1 MADTIILK
9 IDLQNEAQVIEGLK
23 NIDKLADKLR
33 STPIK
38 LKLDGVTK
46 EALAFAK
53 AQEQAAKAQAQV
65 AKAQAQ
71 AAKAQAQEAKAQAQA
86 AAATQK
92 TKAQEAQLAAA
103 REKTSAATQNRMRA
117 EAQLAVQME
126 KTATAEEAARKANI
140 ELSTQIEKTNTV
152 KAQQA
157 LEDKKLATE
166 QARLATQQEKTATAA
181 EAQATAQARL
191 AAQQEKTATATENQ
205 ATAQEE
211 SNQSMGK
218 GAKSASLLGDSLG
231 RIIAKVA
238 AWQAINAAVASVKR
252 SFTEA
257 LETMKAVD
265 TELTTIQK
273 VTDMSDASLKKLG
286 DTAYSTASKYGV
298 AADEYLQNIAT
309 FSKAGY
315 GDLAEGLGE
324 LAIKTQLVGDVNA
337 ETASKFLLS
346 TDAAYKYNGSVEA
359 LSAVLDKAN
368 AVENNYATSIEKIA
382 EGMPIVASVAEMANI
397 SVEETI
403 AALGTIT
410 AKTQESGT
418 SAARAFRALILNIIG
433 DTETEIEDGV
443 TWSADEIESLNDV
456 LWTYSRSAM
465 EAAQA
470 TGEIVNPMVAIAGLS
485 QAMEDGLLTEAKL
498 AEIAT
503 SLGGKLRTNQLVAL
517 IENYGTVVDMLGTME
532 TAAGSA
538 DKEVETML
546 GSWEKKTQVL
556 KNTWTETVASYLDTD
571 TIKGALDGLTTVV
584 DGLDSGFGKTAVSA
598 TAFASGG
605 MLAASAATSI
615 AGSIA
620 KAAAAAGG
628 LNAALLGSPLFWG
641 AAAGLAIYAIVEAV
655 DALTVSYEE
664 AAEAAEALNQ
674 EYETKYG
681 AGSRLDELKNKVE
694 ALTAAERVE
703 KEVLE
708 AQKRAL
714 EEKIALQEKAAF
726 QKWEEA
732 YGQDAYIKTDIAS
745 GTYSSADEY
754 RLVEIAEKLK
764 EANEGL
770 FETQDFDAYL
780 SGLDDITSS
789 YEEIYSKLT
798 EFKEQ
803 GQDLSDAEL
812 RFMEL
817 YEQNAETANQ
827 FASRTIDAASAVGM
841 AAYNAAIAAG
851 ASAEE
856 AITASNEAIAEYL
869 NTLRDV
875 PDETDTKVEVDTLE
889 SEEHLKIV
897 QSMLESIDGTVVQAK
912 VEVTENLPDIN
923 AFGGFD
929 REAKG
934 TDNAPG
940 GPTLVNEKGPELIS
954 THGIAYIA
962 GGGQPTVTNL
972 PKGATVLT
980 AEETKKAVGGL
991 NSVTP
996 VRAFEEG
1003 TGGLTGSEYLEAL
1016 RRQKEADLSEIERDA
1031 QNYVKSTVSQNN
1043 SAFAMTPEEVA
1054 RHSASQ
1060 IFTETNAPAS
1070 KPSGGAGKGTYSA
1083 APDFKALEDEL
1094 DDILSN
1100 LEAQAELADNQG
1112 QHSKEGDLYGQ
1123 AREKIQELLDKYRA
1137 AGYSETSDE
1146 VLELQNMLYDY
1157 AEQQEEA
1164 YRHTW
1169 DELEDGL
1176 DAALDNINAQ
1186 IEKAENENDIER
1198 QMALYGQA
1206 QEKIGKLLNQYLEA
1220 GFAPTSDEVLRLA
1233 NLGYDYAGKQTKLT
1247 ESLLDDLID
1256 ALNGLNDTTDRAK
1269 SLEEKQLAVEEA
1281 QKAYDAAQNQRTVR
1295 IFNPI
1300 TGQWEWV
1307 SKASDVLSAQKSL
1320 ESAQDTLREEQFS
1333 QAVDRLKRGELKLED
1348 LLLDEAVSSQFSAAS
1363 DAEKQNFLSA
1373 LGAYSGGVSYG
1384 ASTAYNNTTNSQTDS
1399 HDIVYNFNGVTIGK
1413 DTAEGMTLAKLASE
1427 LRILNL
1433 T

>member
-9 IDLQNEAQVIEGLK
+9 VDLQNEAQVIAGLQ

-53 AQEQAAKAQAQV
+53 AQAQAAKAQEQAAKAQAQ
-65 AKAQAQ
+65 AT
-71 AAKAQAQEAKAQAQA
+71 KAQAQA

-92 TKAQEAQLAAA
+92 TKAQEAQLAAT

-117 EAQLAVQME
+117 EAQLAAQME

-140 ELSTQIEKTNTV
+140 ALSTQIEKTNTV

-166 QARLATQQEKTATAA
+166 QARLAAQQERTATAA
-181 EAQATAQARL
+181 ET
-191 AAQQEKTATATENQ
+191 Q
-205 ATAQEE
+205 ATAQEKT
-211 SNQSMGK
+211 NQAMDK
-218 GAKSASLLGDSLG
+218 GSKSAGLLGDSLG

-238 AWQAINAAVASVKR
+238 AWQAINAAVAAVKR

-298 AADEYLQNIAT
+298 AADEYLQNVGT

-315 GDLAEGLGE
+315 QELAQGLGE

-498 AEIAT
+498 AEIAS

-517 IENYGTVVDMLGTME
+517 IEGWDTVIAMLGTME

-538 DKEVETML
+538 DKEVKTML

-556 KNTWTETVASYLDTD
+556 KNTWTELIANVADTD
-571 TIKGALDGLTTVV
+571 MIKDALDGITGILSSVNAL
-584 DGLDSGFGKTAVSA
+584 LDSGTEKAQKYADTLQSAYDKDFGEGSRYDELISKQEK
-598 TAFASGG
+598 
-605 MLAASAATSI
+605 LNELEEYELYLREQRKQKLEEEQAATRDAEYEAWQREHGTKKVAIDGRNGYATGRYQDEEDLYQFSRTLRI
-615 AGSIA
+615 LNEDFENGTLSVEEYQNGIGSLADTYSDTIGTLKEYKEEGRELSESQLTLIDSFDMLVNAGMTA
-620 KAAAAAGG
+620 ENFVAQY
-628 LNAALLGSPLFWG
+628 
-641 AAAGLAIYAIVEAV
+641 GLA
-655 DALTVSYEE
+655 
-664 AAEAAEALNQ
+664 
-674 EYETKYG
+674 
-681 AGSRLDELKNKVE
+681 
-694 ALTAAERVE
+694 
-703 KEVLE
+703 
-708 AQKRAL
+708 
-714 EEKIALQEKAAF
+714 
-726 QKWEEA
+726 
-732 YGQDAYIKTDIAS
+732 
-745 GTYSSADEY
+745 
-754 RLVEIAEKLK
+754 
-764 EANEGL
+764 
-770 FETQDFDAYL
+770 
-780 SGLDDITSS
+780 
-789 YEEIYSKLT
+789 
-798 EFKEQ
+798 
-803 GQDLSDAEL
+803 
-812 RFMEL
+812 
-817 YEQNAETANQ
+817 
-827 FASRTIDAASAVGM
+827 M
-841 AAYNAAIAAG
+841 AAYFQAAG
-851 ASAEE
+851 YSAEE
-856 AITASNEAIAEYL
+856 SAQMATQSMAAFSEQLE
-869 NTLRDV
+869 NT
-875 PDETDTKVEVDTLE
+875 PDNKEVSVDTNA
-889 SEEHLKIV
+889 EEAKEEVNKFIETLGKIPKV
-897 QSMLESIDGTVVQAK
+897 ISILVDFAK
-912 VEVTENLPDIN
+912 GSYDIFSGN
-923 AFGGFD
+923 FD
-929 REAKG
+929 KEAKG
-934 TDNAPG
+934 TDSAPG

-954 THGIAYIA
+954 ANGLAYIA
-962 GGGQPTVTNL
+962 GGGQPTITNL

-991 NSVTP
+991 GSVGPIRAYKDGTNSSSNSIFS
-996 VRAFEEG
+996 RAFEIFQQRIN
-1003 TGGLTGSEYLEAL
+1003 S
-1016 RRQKEADLSEIERDA
+1016 
-1031 QNYVKSTVSQNN
+1031 SQNN
-1043 SAFAMTPEEVA
+1043 SASAMTPEEVA

-1060 IFTETNAPAS
+1060 IFTEIKAPAS
-1070 KPSGGAGKGTYSA
+1070 KPSGGGTGKGTYSA

-1094 DDILSN
+1094 DNILSN

-1112 QHSKEGDLYGQ
+1112 LHSKEGDLYGQ

-1206 QEKIGKLLNQYLEA
+1206 QEKIGELLNRYLEA
-1220 GFAPTSDEVLRLA
+1220 GFDPNSDEILRLA

-1281 QKAYDAAQNQRTVR
+1281 QKAYEAAQNQRTVR
-1295 IFNPI
+1295 IFNPV

-1307 SKASDVLSAQKSL
+1307 AKASDVLSAQKNL
-1320 ESAQDTLREEQFS
+1320 ESAQDALQEEQFS
-1333 QAVDRLKRGELKLED
+1333 QAVDRLKRGELKLDDFILSEP
-1348 LLLDEAVSSQFSAAS
+1348 VSSQFSAAS

-1373 LGAYSGGVSYG
+1373 LGAYSGGVNYG

-1399 HDIVYNFNGVTIGK
+1399 HDTNYYFNGVTIGK
-1413 DTAEGMTLAKLASE
+1413 TEAEGMTLAQLAAE
-1427 LRILNL
+1427 LRILKL

>member
-9 IDLQNEAQVIEGLK
+9 IDLQNEAQVIAGLQ

-33 STPIK
+33 SNP
-38 LKLDGVTK
+38 VTIRVDTS
-46 EALAFAK
+46 ALNAMGQMGSQTQKAADAAEEFTTQQNKAADAAAK
-53 AQEQAAKAQAQV
+53 QKQEQDKSNKSMKDGA
-65 AKAQAQ
+65 
-71 AAKAQAQEAKAQAQA
+71 E
-86 AAATQK
+86 
-92 TKAQEAQLAAA
+92 
-103 REKTSAATQNRMRA
+103 SA
-117 EAQLAVQME
+117 
-126 KTATAEEAARKANI
+126 
-140 ELSTQIEKTNTV
+140 
-152 KAQQA
+152 
-157 LEDKKLATE
+157 
-166 QARLATQQEKTATAA
+166 
-181 EAQATAQARL
+181 
-191 AAQQEKTATATENQ
+191 
-205 ATAQEE
+205 
-211 SNQSMGK
+211 G
-218 GAKSASLLGDSLG
+218 LLGDRLD

-238 AWQAINAAVASVKR
+238 AWQVINAGVAAVKR

-257 LETMKAVD
+257 LGTMKAVD

-273 VTDMSDASLKKLG
+273 VTDMSDASLRKLG

-315 GDLAEGLGE
+315 QELAQGLGE

-498 AEIAT
+498 AEIAS

-517 IENYGTVVDMLGTME
+517 IEGWDTVIAMLGTME

-546 GSWEKKTQVL
+546 GSWEKKSQVL

-571 TIKGALDGLTTVV
+571 AIKGALDGLTTVV
-584 DGLDSGFGKTAVSA
+584 DALDSGFGKVAVSA
-598 TAFASGG
+598 VAFASGG
-605 MLAASAATSI
+605 MLVASAVKGIT
-615 AGSIA
+615 GSII

-628 LNAALLGSPLFWG
+628 LNAALLSSPLFWG
-641 AAAGLAIYAIVEAV
+641 AAAGLAIYAIVKAV

-694 ALTAAERVE
+694 ALTAAEKVE
-703 KEVLE
+703 LDVLE
-708 AQKRAL
+708 AQARAL
-714 EEKIALQEKAAF
+714 KEKAALQEKEAF
-726 QKWEEA
+726 EKWEKA
-732 YGQDAYIKTDIAS
+732 YGQGARVKTDIAS

-789 YEEIYSKLT
+789 YEDIYNKLT

-827 FASRTIDAASAVGM
+827 LASHTIDYFTAVGQV
-841 AAYNAAIAAG
+841 AYNATIAAG
-851 ASAEE
+851 GSTEE
-856 AITASNEAIAEYL
+856 ALAAADEAIDQYAQSIDTIPE
-869 NTLRDV
+869 
-875 PDETDTKVEVDTLE
+875 ETDTKVKVDTLE

-897 QSMLESIDGTVVQAK
+897 QSMLDQIDGTVVQAK
-912 VEVTENLPDIN
+912 VEVANNLPDIS
-923 AFGGFD
+923 AFGGGF
-929 REAKG
+929 ASG
-934 TDNAPG
+934 TKSAPG
-940 GPTLVNEKGPELIS
+940 GPALVNEKGPELIS
-954 THGIAYIA
+954 ARGLAYIA
-962 GGGQPTVTNL
+962 GGGQPTITNL

-991 NSVTP
+991 GSVGPIKAYKDGTDSVSAAVEAAKAALRQNNTSSP
-996 VRAFEEG
+996 SKSVWSPTSQKGTATGKGKYIYCARCGRPNLATAKICPYCG
-1003 TGGLTGSEYLEAL
+1003 ADPRTGGKP
-1016 RRQKEADLSEIERDA
+1016 Q
-1031 QNYVKSTVSQNN
+1031 STST
-1043 SAFAMTPEEVA
+1043 SG
-1054 RHSASQ
+1054 AS
-1060 IFTETNAPAS
+1060 N
-1070 KPSGGAGKGTYSA
+1070 GGAA
-1083 APDFKALEDEL
+1083 AGQEFKALEDEL
-1094 DDILSN
+1094 DGILSN

-1112 QHSKEGDLYGQ
+1112 LHSKEGDLYGQ

-1146 VLELQNMLYDY
+1146 VLKLQNMLYDY

-1164 YRHTW
+1164 YRHSW

-1206 QEKIGKLLNQYLEA
+1206 QEKIGELLNQYLEA
-1220 GFAPTSDEVLRLA
+1220 GYDPNSDEVLRLA

-1256 ALNGLNDTTDRAK
+1256 ALNGLKDTTDRAK

-1281 QKAYDAAQNQRTVR
+1281 QKAYEAAQNQRTVR
-1295 IFNPI
+1295 IFNPV

-1307 SKASDVLSAQKSL
+1307 AKASDVLSAQKNL
-1320 ESAQDTLREEQFS
+1320 ESAQDALREEQFS

-1384 ASTAYNNTTNSQTDS
+1384 ASTAYNTTNSQTDS
-1399 HDIVYNFNGVTIGK
+1399 HDIVYNFNGFTIGK
-1413 DTAEGMTLAKLASE
+1413 TEAEGMTLAQLAAE
-1427 LRILNL
+1427 LRFLKL

>member
-9 IDLQNEAQVIEGLK
+9 IDLQNEAQVIAGLQ

-53 AQEQAAKAQAQV
+53 AQEQAAKAQAQ
-65 AKAQAQ
+65 
-71 AAKAQAQEAKAQAQA
+71 AAKAHAQDAKAQAQA

-103 REKTSAATQNRMRA
+103 REKTKAATQNRIRA
-117 EAQLAVQME
+117 EAQLAMQME

-140 ELSTQIEKTNTV
+140 ALSTQIEKTNTV

-166 QARLATQQEKTATAA
+166 QARLATQQERTATAA
-181 EAQATAQARL
+181 ET
-191 AAQQEKTATATENQ
+191 Q
-205 ATAQEE
+205 ATAQEK
-211 SNQSMGK
+211 SNQAMDK
-218 GAKSASLLGDSLG
+218 GSKSAGLLGDRLD

-238 AWQAINAAVASVKR
+238 AWQVINAGVAAVKR

-257 LETMKAVD
+257 LGTMKAVD

-298 AADEYLQNIAT
+298 AADEYLQNVGT

-315 GDLAEGLGE
+315 KELAQGLGE

-397 SVEETI
+397 TAEETI

-433 DTETEIEDGV
+433 DTKTEIEDGV
-443 TWSADEIESLNDV
+443 TWSAGEIESLNDV

-470 TGEIVNPMVAIAGLS
+470 SGKIVNPMVAIAGLS
-485 QAMEDGLLTEAKL
+485 QAMKDGLLTEAKL
-498 AEIAT
+498 AEIAS

-517 IENYGTVVDMLGTME
+517 IEGWDTVIAMLDTMK

-556 KNTWTETVASYLDTD
+556 ENTWTETVASYLDTD
-571 TIKGALDGLTTVV
+571 AIKGALDGLTTVV
-584 DGLDSGFGKTAVSA
+584 DALDSGFGKTAVSA

-641 AAAGLAIYAIVEAV
+641 AAAGLAIYTIVEAV

-714 EEKIALQEKAAF
+714 EEKIALQEKEAF

-745 GTYSSADEY
+745 GTYSSVDEY

-789 YEEIYSKLT
+789 YEDIYNKLT

-812 RFMEL
+812 RFVEL

-856 AITASNEAIAEYL
+856 AITASNEAITEYL

-1016 RRQKEADLSEIERDA
+1016 RRQKEADLSEIERNA

-1070 KPSGGAGKGTYSA
+1070 KPSGGGSGKGTYSA

-1100 LEAQAELADNQG
+1100 LEAQAELADNQDL
-1112 QHSKEGDLYGQ
+1112 HSKEGDLYGQ

-1146 VLELQNMLYDY
+1146 VLKLQNMLYDY
-1157 AEQQEEA
+1157 AEQQEES

-1186 IEKAENENDIER
+1186 IEKAENENDIDR

-1206 QEKIGKLLNQYLEA
+1206 QEKIGELLNQYLEA

-1348 LLLDEAVSSQFSAAS
+1348 LLLDEAVSSRFSAAS

-1373 LGAYSGGVSYG
+1373 LGAYSGGVNYG
-1384 ASTAYNNTTNSQTDS
+1384 ASTAYNTTNSQTDS
-1399 HDIVYNFNGVTIGK
+1399 HDIVYNFNGFTIGK
-1413 DTAEGMTLAKLASE
+1413 AEAEGMTLAQLAAE
-1427 LRILNL
+1427 LRFLKL

>member
-9 IDLQNEAQVIEGLK
+9 IDLQNEAQVIAGLQ

-33 STPIK
+33 SNP
-38 LKLDGVTK
+38 VTIRVYTSALNTMGQMGSQTRK
-46 EALAFAK
+46 TAEATEELVAQQSK
-53 AQEQAAKAQAQV
+53 VTSTTTKQTEAQEK
-65 AKAQAQ
+65 
-71 AAKAQAQEAKAQAQA
+71 
-86 AAATQK
+86 
-92 TKAQEAQLAAA
+92 
-103 REKTSAATQNRMRA
+103 
-117 EAQLAVQME
+117 
-126 KTATAEEAARKANI
+126 
-140 ELSTQIEKTNTV
+140 
-152 KAQQA
+152 
-157 LEDKKLATE
+157 
-166 QARLATQQEKTATAA
+166 
-181 EAQATAQARL
+181 
-191 AAQQEKTATATENQ
+191 
-205 ATAQEE
+205 
-211 SNQSMGK
+211 SNKSMK
-218 GAKSASLLGDSLG
+218 DGAKSAGMLGDRLD

-238 AWQAINAAVASVKR
+238 AWQVINAGVAAVKR

-346 TDAAYKYNGSVEA
+346 MDAAYKYNGSVEA

-382 EGMPIVASVAEMANI
+382 EGTPIVASVAEMANI
-397 SVEETI
+397 TAEETI

-498 AEIAT
+498 AEIAS

-517 IENYGTVVDMLGTME
+517 IEGWDTVIAMLGTME

-556 KNTWTETVASYLDTD
+556 ENTWTELIANVVDTD
-571 TIKGALDGLTTVV
+571 LIKGALDGVTGILSSINGLFDSSTEKAREYADALKSSYDEQFGSGSEYDQLINKAGELTAIEERRLEILKQQRAERERELQAAADAEYKAWQGDFGTGKRNWRNGGITQDKV
-584 DGLDSGFGKTAVSA
+584 DLYEFRNALREVNDARAELEMGLPEYQEAIGSLVAEYGDLVTQLEAYKEEGRDLSQEQLTLIDSFNALTEASINGGDELTGYIFAVASYYLAMGMSMEEAVS
-598 TAFASGG
+598 
-605 MLAASAATSI
+605 AASAAVESFD
-615 AGSIA
+615 S
-620 KAAAAAGG
+620 KAV
-628 LNAALLGSPLFWG
+628 SVPEE
-641 AAAGLAIYAIVEAV
+641 VET
-655 DALTVSYEE
+655 TV
-664 AAEAAEALNQ
+664 
-674 EYETKYG
+674 
-681 AGSRLDELKNKVE
+681 V
-694 ALTAAERVE
+694 
-703 KEVLE
+703 
-708 AQKRAL
+708 
-714 EEKIALQEKAAF
+714 
-726 QKWEEA
+726 
-732 YGQDAYIKTDIAS
+732 
-745 GTYSSADEY
+745 
-754 RLVEIAEKLK
+754 
-764 EANEGL
+764 ANTG
-770 FETQDFDAYL
+770 
-780 SGLDDITSS
+780 
-789 YEEIYSKLT
+789 
-798 EFKEQ
+798 
-803 GQDLSDAEL
+803 
-812 RFMEL
+812 
-817 YEQNAETANQ
+817 
-827 FASRTIDAASAVGM
+827 
-841 AAYNAAIAAG
+841 
-851 ASAEE
+851 
-856 AITASNEAIAEYL
+856 
-869 NTLRDV
+869 
-875 PDETDTKVEVDTLE
+875 E
-889 SEEHLKIV
+889 SEEHLQYV
-897 QSMLESIDGTVVQAK
+897 QELLDSIDERTVQAK
-912 VEVTENLPDIN
+912 VKVVEDLPDIS
-923 AFGGFD
+923 AFGGGF
-929 REAKG
+929 ASG
-934 TDNAPG
+934 TKSAPG
-940 GPTLVNEKGPELIS
+940 GPALVNEKGPELIS
-954 THGIAYIA
+954 ARGLAYIA
-962 GGGQPTVTNL
+962 GGGRPTITNL

-980 AEETKKAVGGL
+980 AEETRKAVGGL
-991 NSVTP
+991 NSIRPIRAYADGTDSVSDAVEAAKAALRNYISSSPSKSVWPPTSQKGTATGKGKYIYCARCGRP
-996 VRAFEEG
+996 VLATTKICPYCGADPR
-1003 TGGLTGSEYLEAL
+1003 TGGKP
-1016 RRQKEADLSEIERDA
+1016 Q
-1031 QNYVKSTVSQNN
+1031 ST
-1043 SAFAMTPEEVA
+1043 SAAGA
-1054 RHSASQ
+1054 
-1060 IFTETNAPAS
+1060 TN
-1070 KPSGGAGKGTYSA
+1070 GGAA
-1083 APDFKALEDEL
+1083 AGQEFKALEDEL

-1112 QHSKEGDLYGQ
+1112 LHSKEGDLYGQ

-1206 QEKIGKLLNQYLEA
+1206 QEKIGELLNQYLEA
-1220 GFAPTSDEVLRLA
+1220 GFDPNSDEVLRLA

-1256 ALNGLNDTTDRAK
+1256 ALNGLKDTTDRAK

-1281 QKAYDAAQNQRTVR
+1281 QKAYDAVQNQRTVR
-1295 IFNPI
+1295 IFNPV

-1307 SKASDVLSAQKSL
+1307 AKASDVLSAQKNL
-1320 ESAQDTLREEQFS
+1320 ESAQDALREEQFS
-1333 QAVDRLKRGELKLED
+1333 QAVDRLKRGELKLEE

-1373 LGAYSGGVSYG
+1373 LGAYSGGVNYG

-1399 HDIVYNFNGVTIGK
+1399 HDIVYNFNGFTIGK
-1413 DTAEGMTLAKLASE
+1413 TEAEGMTLAQLVSE
-1427 LRILNL
+1427 LRFLKL

>member
-9 IDLQNEAQVIEGLK
+9 IDLQNEAQVIAGLQ

-33 STPIK
+33 SNP
-38 LKLDGVTK
+38 VTIRVDTS
-46 EALAFAK
+46 ALNTMG
-53 AQEQAAKAQAQV
+53 QMGSQ
-65 AKAQAQ
+65 
-71 AAKAQAQEAKAQAQA
+71 
-86 AAATQK
+86 TQK
-92 TKAQEAQLAAA
+92 AADAAEKLALQQS
-103 REKTSAATQNRMRA
+103 KTT
-117 EAQLAVQME
+117 V
-126 KTATAEEAARKANI
+126 TAEK
-140 ELSTQIEKTNTV
+140 Q
-152 KAQQA
+152 
-157 LEDKKLATE
+157 
-166 QARLATQQEKTATAA
+166 TAA
-181 EAQATAQARL
+181 QDKSN
-191 AAQQEKTATATENQ
+191 KT
-205 ATAQEE
+205 
-211 SNQSMGK
+211 MK
-218 GAKSASLLGDSLG
+218 DGAKSAGLLGDRLD

-238 AWQAINAAVASVKR
+238 AWQVINAGVAAVKR

-257 LETMKAVD
+257 LGTMKDVD

-273 VTDMSDASLKKLG
+273 VTDMSDAALKKLG

-298 AADEYLQNIAT
+298 AADEYLQNVGT

-315 GDLAEGLGE
+315 KELAQGLGE

-433 DTETEIEDGV
+433 DTETEIEEGV

-470 TGEIVNPMVAIAGLS
+470 SGEIVNPMEAIAGLS
-485 QAMEDGLLTEAKL
+485 QAMKDGLLTEAKL
-498 AEIAT
+498 AEIAS

-517 IENYGTVVDMLGTME
+517 IEGWDTFIAMLGTME
-532 TAAGSA
+532 NAAGSA

-546 GSWEKKTQVL
+546 GAWEKKTKVL
-556 KNTWTETVASYLDTD
+556 KNTWTELIANVVDTD
-571 TIKGALDGLTTVV
+571 LVKGALDGVTGILSGIN
-584 DGLDSGFGKTAVSA
+584 GLFDSSTEKAREYSQTLQDTYSKDFGEGSRYDELISKQEK
-598 TAFASGG
+598 
-605 MLAASAATSI
+605 LNELEEYELYLWEQRKKKIEEEQAATRDAEYDAWQREHGTKKVAIDGRNGYATGRYQDEEDLYQFSRTLRI
-615 AGSIA
+615 LNEDFENGTLSVEEYQNGIGSLADTYSDTIGTLKEYKEEGRELSESQLTLIDSFDMLVNAGITA
-620 KAAAAAGG
+620 ENFVAQY
-628 LNAALLGSPLFWG
+628 
-641 AAAGLAIYAIVEAV
+641 GLA
-655 DALTVSYEE
+655 
-664 AAEAAEALNQ
+664 
-674 EYETKYG
+674 
-681 AGSRLDELKNKVE
+681 
-694 ALTAAERVE
+694 
-703 KEVLE
+703 
-708 AQKRAL
+708 
-714 EEKIALQEKAAF
+714 
-726 QKWEEA
+726 
-732 YGQDAYIKTDIAS
+732 
-745 GTYSSADEY
+745 
-754 RLVEIAEKLK
+754 
-764 EANEGL
+764 
-770 FETQDFDAYL
+770 
-780 SGLDDITSS
+780 
-789 YEEIYSKLT
+789 
-798 EFKEQ
+798 
-803 GQDLSDAEL
+803 
-812 RFMEL
+812 
-817 YEQNAETANQ
+817 
-827 FASRTIDAASAVGM
+827 M
-841 AAYNAAIAAG
+841 AAYFQAAG
-851 ASAEE
+851 YSAEE
-856 AITASNEAIAEYL
+856 SAQMATQSMAAFSEQIE
-869 NTLRDV
+869 NT
-875 PDETDTKVEVDTLE
+875 PDNKEVSVDTNA
-889 SEEHLKIV
+889 EEAKEEVNKFIETLGKIPKV
-897 QSMLESIDGTVVQAK
+897 ISILVDFVKGSY
-912 VEVTENLPDIN
+912 DIFSGN
-923 AFGGFD
+923 FD
-929 REAKG
+929 KEAKG
-934 TDNAPG
+934 TDSAPG

-954 THGIAYIA
+954 ANGLAYIA
-962 GGGQPTVTNL
+962 GGGQPTITNL

-980 AEETKKAVGGL
+980 AEETRKAVGGL
-991 NSVTP
+991 GSVGPIRAYKDGTNSSSNSIFS
-996 VRAFEEG
+996 RAFEIF
-1003 TGGLTGSEYLEAL
+1003 
-1016 RRQKEADLSEIERDA
+1016 RQRINSP
-1031 QNYVKSTVSQNN
+1031 QNN
-1043 SAFAMTPEEVA
+1043 SASAMTPEEVA

-1060 IFTETNAPAS
+1060 IFTGTKAPAS
-1070 KPSGGAGKGTYSA
+1070 KSSGGARKGTYSA

-1094 DDILSN
+1094 DSVLSN

-1206 QEKIGKLLNQYLEA
+1206 QEKIGELLNQYLEA
-1220 GFAPTSDEVLRLA
+1220 GFDPNSDEVLRLA

-1281 QKAYDAAQNQRTVR
+1281 QKAYEAAQNQRTVR
-1295 IFNPI
+1295 IFNPV

-1307 SKASDVLSAQKSL
+1307 ANASDVLSAQKNL
-1320 ESAQDTLREEQFS
+1320 ESAQDALREEQFS
-1333 QAVDRLKRGELKLED
+1333 QAVDRVKRGELKLED
-1348 LLLDEAVSSQFSAAS
+1348 LLLDEAVSSRFSAAS

-1373 LGAYSGGVSYG
+1373 LGAYSGGVNYG

-1399 HDIVYNFNGVTIGK
+1399 HDTNYYFNGVSIGK
-1413 DTAEGMTLAKLASE
+1413 TEAEGMTLAQLAAE
-1427 LRILNL
+1427 LRFLKL

>member
-9 IDLQNEAQVIEGLK
+9 IDLQNEAQVIAGLQ

-33 STPIK
+33 GNPVIIK
-38 LKLDGVTK
+38 VDTS
-46 EALAFAK
+46 ALNTMGQMGSQTQK
-53 AQEQAAKAQAQV
+53 AADATEELAMQQNKSADATEKQKQEQDKSNKSMKDGA
-65 AKAQAQ
+65 
-71 AAKAQAQEAKAQAQA
+71 E
-86 AAATQK
+86 
-92 TKAQEAQLAAA
+92 
-103 REKTSAATQNRMRA
+103 SA
-117 EAQLAVQME
+117 
-126 KTATAEEAARKANI
+126 
-140 ELSTQIEKTNTV
+140 
-152 KAQQA
+152 
-157 LEDKKLATE
+157 
-166 QARLATQQEKTATAA
+166 
-181 EAQATAQARL
+181 
-191 AAQQEKTATATENQ
+191 
-205 ATAQEE
+205 
-211 SNQSMGK
+211 G
-218 GAKSASLLGDSLG
+218 LLGDRLD

-238 AWQAINAAVASVKR
+238 AWQVINAGVAAVKR
-252 SFTEA
+252 SFTKA

-443 TWSADEIESLNDV
+443 TWTAGEIENLNDV

-470 TGEIVNPMVAIAGLS
+470 SGEIVNPMEAIAGLS
-485 QAMEDGLLTEAKL
+485 QAMKDGLLTEAKL
-498 AEIAT
+498 AEIAS

-517 IENYGTVVDMLGTME
+517 IEGWDTVIAMLGTME

-571 TIKGALDGLTTVV
+571 AIKGALDGLTTVV
-584 DGLDSGFGKTAVSA
+584 DGLDSGFGKVAASA
-598 TAFASGG
+598 AAFASGG
-605 MLAASAATSI
+605 MLVASSAKNI

-620 KAAAAAGG
+620 KAAAEAGG
-628 LNAALLGSPLFWG
+628 LTAALLESPLFWG

-664 AAEAAEALNQ
+664 AAEAAEKLNQ

-714 EEKIALQEKAAF
+714 EEKIALQEKEAF

-732 YGQDAYIKTDIAS
+732 YGQDARVKTDIAS
-745 GTYSSADEY
+745 GTYTPKDEY
-754 RLVEIAEKLK
+754 RLIEIAEKLK

-789 YEEIYSKLT
+789 YEDIYNKLT

-817 YEQNAETANQ
+817 YERNAETANQ

-841 AAYNAAIAAG
+841 AAYNAAIATG

-856 AITASNEAIAEYL
+856 AITASDEAIAEYL

-875 PDETDTKVEVDTLE
+875 PDETDTKVELDTGE
-889 SEEHLKIV
+889 SEAHLQII
-897 QSMLESIDGTVVQAK
+897 QGMLDKIDGRVVTAYA
-912 VEVTENLPDIN
+912 EVTGNLPNIS
-923 AFGGFD
+923 AFGGGF
-929 REAKG
+929 ASG
-934 TDNAPG
+934 TKSAPG
-940 GPTLVNEKGPELIS
+940 GPALVNEKGPELIS
-954 THGIAYIA
+954 ARGLAYIA
-962 GGGQPTVTNL
+962 GGGQPTITNL

-1043 SAFAMTPEEVA
+1043 SASAMTPEEVA

-1060 IFTETNAPAS
+1060 IFTGTKAPAS
-1070 KPSGGAGKGTYSA
+1070 KSSGGARKGTYSA

-1112 QHSKEGDLYGQ
+1112 LHSKEGDLYGQ

-1146 VLELQNMLYDY
+1146 VLKLQNMLYDY
-1157 AEQQEEA
+1157 AEQQEKT

-1186 IEKAENENDIER
+1186 IEKAENENDIDR

-1206 QEKIGKLLNQYLEA
+1206 QEKIGELLNQYLEA
-1220 GFAPTSDEVLRLA
+1220 GFDPNSDEVLRLA

-1281 QKAYDAAQNQRTVR
+1281 QKAYDAAQSQRTVR
-1295 IFNPI
+1295 IFNPV

-1307 SKASDVLSAQKSL
+1307 AKASDVLSAQKNL
-1320 ESAQDTLREEQFS
+1320 ESAQDALREEQFS

-1373 LGAYSGGVSYG
+1373 LGAYSGGVNYG

-1399 HDIVYNFNGVTIGK
+1399 HDIVYNFNGFTIGK
-1413 DTAEGMTLAKLASE
+1413 TEAEGMTLAQLAAE
-1427 LRILNL
+1427 LRFLKL

>member
-9 IDLQNEAQVIEGLK
+9 IDLQNEAQVIAGLQ

-33 STPIK
+33 SNP
-38 LKLDGVTK
+38 VTIR
-46 EALAFAK
+46 
-53 AQEQAAKAQAQV
+53 V
-65 AKAQAQ
+65 D
-71 AAKAQAQEAKAQAQA
+71 
-86 AAATQK
+86 
-92 TKAQEAQLAAA
+92 
-103 REKTSAATQNRMRA
+103 TSALNT
-117 EAQLAVQME
+117 ME
-126 KTATAEEAARKANI
+126 K
-140 ELSTQIEKTNTV
+140 Q
-152 KAQQA
+152 
-157 LEDKKLATE
+157 
-166 QARLATQQEKTATAA
+166 TAA
-181 EAQATAQARL
+181 QDKSN
-191 AAQQEKTATATENQ
+191 KT
-205 ATAQEE
+205 
-211 SNQSMGK
+211 MK
-218 GAKSASLLGDSLG
+218 DGAKSAGLLGDSLG
-231 RIIAKVA
+231 HIVAKVA
-238 AWQAINAAVASVKR
+238 AWQVINGAVASVKR

-298 AADEYLQNIAT
+298 AADEYLQNVGT

-315 GDLAEGLGE
+315 QELAQGLGE

-443 TWSADEIESLNDV
+443 TWSAGEIESLNDV

-470 TGEIVNPMVAIAGLS
+470 SGEIVNPMEAIAGLS
-485 QAMEDGLLTEAKL
+485 QAMKDGLLTEAKL
-498 AEIAT
+498 AEIAS

-517 IENYGTVVDMLGTME
+517 IEGWDTVIAMLGTME

-556 KNTWTETVASYLDTD
+556 KNTWTELIANVADTD
-571 TIKGALDGLTTVV
+571 LVKGALDGVTGILSGINWLFDSSTEKAKEYADALKSSYEEQFGSESEYDQLINKAGELTAIEESRLEILKQQRAERERELQAAADAEYKAWQGDFGTGKRNWGAGGVTQDKV
-584 DGLDSGFGKTAVSA
+584 DLAEFRNALRNINDARAELEMGLPEYQEAIGSLVAEYGDLVTQLEAYKEEGRDLSQEQLTLIDSFNALTEASINSGDELTGYIFAVASYNLAMGMSMEEAVS
-598 TAFASGG
+598 
-605 MLAASAATSI
+605 AASAA
-615 AGSIA
+615 
-620 KAAAAAGG
+620 
-628 LNAALLGSPLFWG
+628 
-641 AAAGLAIYAIVEAV
+641 VESFDSRAESV
-655 DALTVSYEE
+655 PEEVETTV
-664 AAEAAEALNQ
+664 
-674 EYETKYG
+674 
-681 AGSRLDELKNKVE
+681 V
-694 ALTAAERVE
+694 
-703 KEVLE
+703 
-708 AQKRAL
+708 
-714 EEKIALQEKAAF
+714 
-726 QKWEEA
+726 
-732 YGQDAYIKTDIAS
+732 
-745 GTYSSADEY
+745 ADT
-754 RLVEIAEKLK
+754 
-764 EANEGL
+764 G
-770 FETQDFDAYL
+770 
-780 SGLDDITSS
+780 
-789 YEEIYSKLT
+789 
-798 EFKEQ
+798 
-803 GQDLSDAEL
+803 
-812 RFMEL
+812 
-817 YEQNAETANQ
+817 
-827 FASRTIDAASAVGM
+827 
-841 AAYNAAIAAG
+841 
-851 ASAEE
+851 
-856 AITASNEAIAEYL
+856 
-869 NTLRDV
+869 
-875 PDETDTKVEVDTLE
+875 E
-889 SEEHLKIV
+889 SEEHLQYV
-897 QSMLESIDGTVVQAK
+897 QKLLDSIDERTVQAK
-912 VEVTENLPDIN
+912 VKVVEDLPDIS
-923 AFGGFD
+923 AFGGGF
-929 REAKG
+929 ASG
-934 TDNAPG
+934 TKSAPG
-940 GPTLVNEKGPELIS
+940 GPALVNEKGPELIS
-954 THGIAYIA
+954 ARGLAYIA
-962 GGGQPTVTNL
+962 GGGQPTITNL

-991 NSVTP
+991 GSVGPIKAYKDGTDSASDAVEAAKAALRNYISSSP
-996 VRAFEEG
+996 SKSGWSPTSQKGTTTDDGKYIYCARCGRPGLATAKICPYCG
-1003 TGGLTGSEYLEAL
+1003 ADPRTGG
-1016 RRQKEADLSEIERDA
+1016 
-1031 QNYVKSTVSQNN
+1031 
-1043 SAFAMTPEEVA
+1043 
-1054 RHSASQ
+1054 
-1060 IFTETNAPAS
+1060 
-1070 KPSGGAGKGTYSA
+1070 KPSGGGGKGTYSA

-1112 QHSKEGDLYGQ
+1112 LHSKEGDLYGQ

-1176 DAALDNINAQ
+1176 DTALDNINAQ

-1206 QEKIGKLLNQYLEA
+1206 QEKIGELLNRYLEA
-1220 GFAPTSDEVLRLA
+1220 GFDPNSDEVLRLA

-1256 ALNGLNDTTDRAK
+1256 ALNGLKDTTDRAK

-1281 QKAYDAAQNQRTVR
+1281 QKAYEAAQNQRTVR
-1295 IFNPI
+1295 IFNPV

-1307 SKASDVLSAQKSL
+1307 AKASDVLSAQKNL
-1320 ESAQDTLREEQFS
+1320 ESAQDALREEQFS

-1384 ASTAYNNTTNSQTDS
+1384 ASTAYNTTNSQTDS
-1399 HDIVYNFNGVTIGK
+1399 HDIVYNFNGVSIGK
-1413 DTAEGMTLAKLASE
+1413 TEAEGMTLAQLAAE
-1427 LRILNL
+1427 LRFLKL

>member
-9 IDLQNEAQVIEGLK
+9 IDLQNEAQVIAGLQ

-33 STPIK
+33 SNP
-38 LKLDGVTK
+38 VTIRVDTS
-46 EALAFAK
+46 ALNTMG
-53 AQEQAAKAQAQV
+53 QMGSQ
-65 AKAQAQ
+65 
-71 AAKAQAQEAKAQAQA
+71 
-86 AAATQK
+86 TQK
-92 TKAQEAQLAAA
+92 AADAAEKLAMQQS
-103 REKTSAATQNRMRA
+103 KTT
-117 EAQLAVQME
+117 V
-126 KTATAEEAARKANI
+126 TAEK
-140 ELSTQIEKTNTV
+140 Q
-152 KAQQA
+152 
-157 LEDKKLATE
+157 
-166 QARLATQQEKTATAA
+166 TAA
-181 EAQATAQARL
+181 QDKSN
-191 AAQQEKTATATENQ
+191 KT
-205 ATAQEE
+205 
-211 SNQSMGK
+211 MK
-218 GAKSASLLGDSLG
+218 DGAKSAGLLGDRLD

-238 AWQAINAAVASVKR
+238 AWQVINAGVAAVKR

-257 LETMKAVD
+257 LGTMKDVD
-265 TELTTIQK
+265 AELTTIQK

-315 GDLAEGLGE
+315 KELAQGLGE

-498 AEIAT
+498 AEIAS

-517 IENYGTVVDMLGTME
+517 IEGWDTVIAMLGTME

-546 GSWEKKTQVL
+546 GSWEKKSQVL
-556 KNTWTETVASYLDTD
+556 KNTWTELIANVVDTD
-571 TIKGALDGLTTVV
+571 LVKGALDGVTGILSGINGLFDSGTEKAKEYAETLKSSYDEQFGSESEYDQLINKAGELTAIEERRLEILKQQRAEQERELQAAADAEYKAWQGDFGTGKRNWGAGGITQDKVDLYEFRNALQEVNDARAELEMGLPEYQEAIGSLVAQYGDLVTQLEAYKEEGRDLSQEQLTLIDSFNALTEASINGGDELTGYIFAVASYYLAMGMSMEEAVAAASTAVDNFDASTKDIPENVETTVDV
-584 DGLDSGFGKTAVSA
+584 DTDDANADLDNISNKLDAIDGRTAQAYVDIVNNLPD
-598 TAFASGG
+598 THFASG
-605 MLAASAATSI
+605 
-615 AGSIA
+615 
-620 KAAAAAGG
+620 
-628 LNAALLGSPLFWG
+628 
-641 AAAGLAIYAIVEAV
+641 
-655 DALTVSYEE
+655 
-664 AAEAAEALNQ
+664 
-674 EYETKYG
+674 TK
-681 AGSRLDELKNKVE
+681 S
-694 ALTAAERVE
+694 
-703 KEVLE
+703 
-708 AQKRAL
+708 
-714 EEKIALQEKAAF
+714 
-726 QKWEEA
+726 
-732 YGQDAYIKTDIAS
+732 
-745 GTYSSADEY
+745 
-754 RLVEIAEKLK
+754 
-764 EANEGL
+764 
-770 FETQDFDAYL
+770 
-780 SGLDDITSS
+780 
-789 YEEIYSKLT
+789 
-798 EFKEQ
+798 
-803 GQDLSDAEL
+803 
-812 RFMEL
+812 
-817 YEQNAETANQ
+817 
-827 FASRTIDAASAVGM
+827 
-841 AAYNAAIAAG
+841 
-851 ASAEE
+851 
-856 AITASNEAIAEYL
+856 
-869 NTLRDV
+869 
-875 PDETDTKVEVDTLE
+875 
-889 SEEHLKIV
+889 
-897 QSMLESIDGTVVQAK
+897 
-912 VEVTENLPDIN
+912 
-923 AFGGFD
+923 
-929 REAKG
+929 
-934 TDNAPG
+934 APG
-940 GPTLVNEKGPELIS
+940 GPALVNEKGPELIS
-954 THGIAYIA
+954 ARGLAYIA
-962 GGGQPTVTNL
+962 GGGRPTITNL

-980 AEETKKAVGGL
+980 AEQTKKAVGGL
-991 NSVTP
+991 RSINP
-996 VRAFEEG
+996 IRAYEEG
-1003 TGGLTGSEYLEAL
+1003 TGNSSAAVAAAKAAL
-1016 RRQKEADLSEIERDA
+1016 LGYINAPTNK
-1031 QNYVKSTVSQNN
+1031 TVWS
-1043 SAFAMTPEEVA
+1043 P
-1054 RHSASQ
+1054 ASQ
-1060 IFTETNAPAS
+1060 KGAATDDGKYIYCARCGRPVLATTKICPYCGADPRTGEIPKNTS
-1070 KPSGGAGKGTYSA
+1070 PSGGGAGKGTYSA

-1094 DDILSN
+1094 DSVLSN

-1112 QHSKEGDLYGQ
+1112 LHSKEGDLYGQ

-1137 AGYSETSDE
+1137 VGYSETSDE
-1146 VLELQNMLYDY
+1146 VLKLQNMLYDY

-1198 QMALYGQA
+1198 RMALYGQA
-1206 QEKIGKLLNQYLEA
+1206 QEKIGELLNRYLEA
-1220 GFAPTSDEVLRLA
+1220 GFDPNSDEVLRLA

-1256 ALNGLNDTTDRAK
+1256 ALNGLKDTTDRAK

-1281 QKAYDAAQNQRTVR
+1281 QKAYDAVQNQRTVR
-1295 IFNPI
+1295 IFNPV

-1307 SKASDVLSAQKSL
+1307 AKASDVLSAQKNL
-1320 ESAQDTLREEQFS
+1320 ESAQDALREEQFS

-1373 LGAYSGGVSYG
+1373 LGAYSGGVNYG

-1399 HDIVYNFNGVTIGK
+1399 HDIVYNFNGFTIGK
-1413 DTAEGMTLAKLASE
+1413 TEAEGMTLAQLAAE
-1427 LRILNL
+1427 LRFLKL

>member
-33 STPIK
+33 GNPVTLKVDTSALNTMGKISSQTQKAVDATEK
-38 LKLDGVTK
+38 L
-46 EALAFAK
+46 ALQQSK
-53 AQEQAAKAQAQV
+53 T
-65 AKAQAQ
+65 
-71 AAKAQAQEAKAQAQA
+71 
-86 AAATQK
+86 AAAT
-92 TKAQEAQLAAA
+92 TKQTAAQE
-103 REKTSAATQNRMRA
+103 KNN
-117 EAQLAVQME
+117 
-126 KTATAEEAARKANI
+126 KAMN
-140 ELSTQIEKTNTV
+140 EGS
-152 KAQQA
+152 
-157 LEDKKLATE
+157 
-166 QARLATQQEKTATAA
+166 
-181 EAQATAQARL
+181 
-191 AAQQEKTATATENQ
+191 
-205 ATAQEE
+205 
-211 SNQSMGK
+211 
-218 GAKSASLLGDSLG
+218 KSASLLGDSLG
-231 RIIAKVA
+231 RIFAKVA
-238 AWQAINAAVASVKR
+238 AWQAINAVVASVKR

-257 LETMKAVD
+257 LETMKDVD

-324 LAIKTQLVGDVNA
+324 LAIKTQLVGDVSA
-337 ETASKFLLS
+337 DVASQFLLS

-382 EGMPIVASVAEMANI
+382 EGMPIVASVAEMANV

-433 DTETEIEDGV
+433 DTETEIEEGV

-470 TGEIVNPMVAIAGLS
+470 SGEIVNPMVAIAGLS

-517 IENYGTVVDMLGTME
+517 IEGWDTFIAMLGTME

-546 GSWEKKTQVL
+546 GAWEKKTQVL
-556 KNTWTETVASYLDTD
+556 KNTWTELIANVVDTD
-571 TIKGALDGLTTVV
+571 LVNGALDGITGFLS
-584 DGLDSGFGKTAVSA
+584 GINWLFDSSTE
-598 TAFASGG
+598 
-605 MLAASAATSI
+605 
-615 AGSIA
+615 
-620 KAAAAAGG
+620 KARE
-628 LNAALLGSPLFWG
+628 
-641 AAAGLAIYAIVEAV
+641 YA
-655 DALTVSYEE
+655 DAL
-664 AAEAAEALNQ
+664 
-674 EYETKYG
+674 K
-681 AGSRLDELKNKVE
+681 
-694 ALTAAERVE
+694 
-703 KEVLE
+703 
-708 AQKRAL
+708 
-714 EEKIALQEKAAF
+714 
-726 QKWEEA
+726 
-732 YGQDAYIKTDIAS
+732 
-745 GTYSSADEY
+745 
-754 RLVEIAEKLK
+754 
-764 EANEGL
+764 
-770 FETQDFDAYL
+770 
-780 SGLDDITSS
+780 SS
-789 YEEIYSKLT
+789 YEEQFGSESEYDQLINKAGELT
-798 EFKEQ
+798 AIEERRLEVLKQQRAEREKELQ
-803 GQDLSDAEL
+803 AAADAEYNAWQSEYGTG
-812 RFMEL
+812 RRNWGAGGITQDKVEL
-817 YEQNAETANQ
+817 YEFRNALREINDSRAELEMGLPEYQEAIGSLVAEYGDLVTQLEAYKEEGRDLSQEQLTLIDSFNALTEASINSGSELTGYI
-827 FASRTIDAASAVGM
+827 FAVASYYLAMGM
-841 AAYNAAIAAG
+841 SI
-851 ASAEE
+851 EE
-856 AITASNEAIAEYL
+856 AISAASVAVNNFNEGTEKVPQDVETTVDANTEDASSELSNISEELDAIDGRTVTASVEIENIPGTHALGAGYASG
-869 NTLRDV
+869 
-875 PDETDTKVEVDTLE
+875 TK
-889 SEEHLKIV
+889 S
-897 QSMLESIDGTVVQAK
+897 
-912 VEVTENLPDIN
+912 
-923 AFGGFD
+923 
-929 REAKG
+929 
-934 TDNAPG
+934 APG
-940 GPTLVNEKGPELIS
+940 GPALVNEKGPELIS
-954 THGIAYIA
+954 ARGLAYIA
-962 GGGQPTVTNL
+962 GGGRPTITNL

-980 AEETKKAVGGL
+980 AEETRKVIGGL
-991 NSVTP
+991 NSIRP
-996 VRAFEEG
+996 IRAYADG
-1003 TGGLTGSEYLEAL
+1003 TDSSSADAAI
-1016 RRQKEADLSEIERDA
+1016 ADLKQYFTTSSSKTA
-1031 QNYVKSTVSQNN
+1031 S
-1043 SAFAMTPEEVA
+1043 AMTPEEVA
-1054 RHSASQ
+1054 RHNASQ
-1060 IFTETNAPAS
+1060 IFTGTKAPTS
-1070 KPSGGAGKGTYSA
+1070 KPAGGGSGKSAYSA
-1083 APDFKALEDEL
+1083 EPDFKALEDEL

-1112 QHSKEGDLYGQ
+1112 LHSKEGDLYGQ

-1206 QEKIGKLLNQYLEA
+1206 QEKIGELLNQYLEA
-1220 GFAPTSDEVLRLA
+1220 GFDPNSDEVLRLA

-1256 ALNGLNDTTDRAK
+1256 ALNGLKDTTDRAK

-1281 QKAYDAAQNQRTVR
+1281 QKAYDAAQSQRTVR
-1295 IFNPI
+1295 IFNPV

-1307 SKASDVLSAQKSL
+1307 ANASDVLSAQKKL
-1320 ESAQDTLREEQFS
+1320 ESAQDALREEQFS
-1333 QAVDRLKRGELKLED
+1333 QAVDRVKRGELKLED
-1348 LLLDEAVSSQFSAAS
+1348 LLLEEAVSSQFSAAS
-1363 DAEKQNFLSA
+1363 DAEKQNFLNA

-1384 ASTAYNNTTNSQTDS
+1384 ASTAYNTSNSQTDS
-1399 HDIVYNFNGVTIGK
+1399 HDTNYYFNGVSIGK
-1413 DTAEGMTLAKLASE
+1413 TEAEGMTLAQLAAE
-1427 LRILNL
+1427 LRFLKL

>member
-33 STPIK
+33 GNPVTIK
-38 LKLDGVTK
+38 VDTSALNTMGKISSQTQKAADAAEKLALQQSKTTVT
-46 EALAFAK
+46 
-53 AQEQAAKAQAQV
+53 V
-65 AKAQAQ
+65 AKQ
-71 AAKAQAQEAKAQAQA
+71 
-86 AAATQK
+86 
-92 TKAQEAQLAAA
+92 
-103 REKTSAATQNRMRA
+103 
-117 EAQLAVQME
+117 
-126 KTATAEEAARKANI
+126 
-140 ELSTQIEKTNTV
+140 
-152 KAQQA
+152 
-157 LEDKKLATE
+157 
-166 QARLATQQEKTATAA
+166 TAA
-181 EAQATAQARL
+181 QDKSNKSMKDGA
-191 AAQQEKTATATENQ
+191 
-205 ATAQEE
+205 E
-211 SNQSMGK
+211 SAG
-218 GAKSASLLGDSLG
+218 LLGDRLD

-238 AWQAINAAVASVKR
+238 AWQVINAGVAAVKR

-257 LETMKAVD
+257 LETMKDVD

-298 AADEYLQNIAT
+298 AADEYLQNVGT

-315 GDLAEGLGE
+315 KELAQGLGE

-443 TWSADEIESLNDV
+443 TWSAGEIESLNDV

-470 TGEIVNPMVAIAGLS
+470 SGEIVNPMEAIAGLS

-498 AEIAT
+498 AEIAS

-517 IENYGTVVDMLGTME
+517 IEGWDTVIAMLGTME

-556 KNTWTETVASYLDTD
+556 KNTWTETLTSYLDTD
-571 TIKGALDGLTTVV
+571 AIKGALDGLTTVV
-584 DGLDSGFGKTAVSA
+584 DGLDSGFGKVAVSA

-605 MLAASAATSI
+605 MLVASSAKNI
-615 AGSIA
+615 AKSIA
-620 KAAAAAGG
+620 KAAAEAGG
-628 LNAALLGSPLFWG
+628 LTAALLHSPLFWG

-694 ALTAAERVE
+694 ELTAAERVE
-703 KEVLE
+703 LEVLE
-708 AQKRAL
+708 AQARAL
-714 EEKIALQEKAAF
+714 KEKAALQEKEAF
-726 QKWEEA
+726 EKWEKK
-732 YGQDAYIKTDIAS
+732 YGHTAWV
-745 GTYSSADEY
+745 GTGEYNDYGDEITARADEL
-754 RLVEIAEKLK
+754 RLTKIAEKLR

-780 SGLDDITSS
+780 SGLDDITSN

-803 GQDLSDAEL
+803 GQDLSDAEQ

-817 YEQNAETANQ
+817 YEENAETANQ
-827 FASRTIDAASAVGM
+827 LASHTIDYFTAVGK
-841 AAYNAAIAAG
+841 AAYNATIAAG
-851 ASAEE
+851 GSTEE
-856 AITASNEAIAEYL
+856 ALAAADKAIDQYAQSIDAL
-869 NTLRDV
+869 PKD
-875 PDETDTKVEVDTLE
+875 TDTVVNAETAEASSDLDTI
-889 SEEHLKIV
+889 SEKL
-897 QSMLESIDGTVVQAK
+897 
-912 VEVTENLPDIN
+912 ENLDGSVATVYVRVRN
-923 AFGGFD
+923 GGGSLTF
-929 REAKG
+929 EKYASG
-934 TDNAPG
+934 TKSAPG
-940 GPTLVNEKGPELIS
+940 GPALVNEKGPELIS
-954 THGIAYIA
+954 ARGLAYIA
-962 GGGQPTVTNL
+962 GGGRPTITNL

-980 AEETKKAVGGL
+980 AEETRKAVGGL
-991 NSVTP
+991 NSISP
-996 VRAFEEG
+996 IRAYADG
-1003 TGGLTGSEYLEAL
+1003 TDSVSDAAEAAKAAL
-1016 RRQKEADLSEIERDA
+1016 RKQIDS
-1031 QNYVKSTVSQNN
+1031 SQN
-1043 SAFAMTPEEVA
+1043 
-1054 RHSASQ
+1054 
-1060 IFTETNAPAS
+1060 S
-1070 KPSGGAGKGTYSA
+1070 KTVWSSTGQKGTTTDDGKYIYCARCGRPVLATTKICPYCGADPRTGEMPQSTSVSGSSNGGSAA

-1094 DDILSN
+1094 DSVLSN

-1112 QHSKEGDLYGQ
+1112 LHSKEGDLYGQ
-1123 AREKIQELLDKYRA
+1123 AREKIQEMLDKYRA

-1206 QEKIGKLLNQYLEA
+1206 QEKIGELLNQYLEA
-1220 GFAPTSDEVLRLA
+1220 GFDPNSDEVLRLA

-1256 ALNGLNDTTDRAK
+1256 ALNGLKDTTDRAK
-1269 SLEEKQLAVEEA
+1269 SLEEKQMAVEEA
-1281 QKAYDAAQNQRTVR
+1281 QKAYNAAQNQRTVR
-1295 IFNPI
+1295 IFNPV

-1307 SKASDVLSAQKSL
+1307 ANASDVLSAQKNL

-1333 QAVDRLKRGELKLED
+1333 QAVDRVKRGELKLED
-1348 LLLDEAVSSQFSAAS
+1348 LLLDEAVSSQFSDAS
-1363 DAEKQNFLSA
+1363 DAEKQNFLNA
-1373 LGAYSGGVSYG
+1373 LGAYSGGVNYG
-1384 ASTAYNNTTNSQTDS
+1384 ASTAYNTSNSQTDS
-1399 HDIVYNFNGVTIGK
+1399 HDIVYNFNGVSIGK
-1413 DTAEGMTLAKLASE
+1413 AEAEGMTLAQLAAE
-1427 LRILNL
+1427 LRFLKL

>member
-9 IDLQNEAQVIEGLK
+9 IDLQNEAQVIAGLQ

-53 AQEQAAKAQAQV
+53 AQEQAAKAQAQ
-65 AKAQAQ
+65 AT
-71 AAKAQAQEAKAQAQA
+71 KAQAQA

-103 REKTSAATQNRMRA
+103 REKTSAATQNRLRA
-117 EAQLAVQME
+117 EAQLATQME

-140 ELSTQIEKTNTV
+140 ALSTQIEKTNTV

-166 QARLATQQEKTATAA
+166 QARLATQQERTASVTEKQTAS
-181 EAQATAQARL
+181 
-191 AAQQEKTATATENQ
+191 QEKTNKSMKDGA
-205 ATAQEE
+205 E
-211 SNQSMGK
+211 SAG
-218 GAKSASLLGDSLG
+218 LLGDRLD

-238 AWQAINAAVASVKR
+238 AWQVINAGVAAVKR

-382 EGMPIVASVAEMANI
+382 EGMPIVASVAEMANV

-443 TWSADEIESLNDV
+443 TWSAGEIESLNDV

-470 TGEIVNPMVAIAGLS
+470 SGEIVNPMEAIAGLS
-485 QAMEDGLLTEAKL
+485 QAMKDGLLTEAKL
-498 AEIAT
+498 AEIAS

-517 IENYGTVVDMLGTME
+517 IEGWDTVIAMLGTME

-571 TIKGALDGLTTVV
+571 AIKGALDGLTTVV
-584 DGLDSGFGKTAVSA
+584 DWLDSGFGKAAVSA
-598 TAFASGG
+598 VGFASGG
-605 MLAASAATSI
+605 MLVASAVKGIT
-615 AGSIA
+615 GSII
-620 KAAAAAGG
+620 KATTAAGG
-628 LNAALLGSPLFWG
+628 LTAALLHSPLFWG
-641 AAAGLAIYAIVEAV
+641 AAAGIAIFAIVKAV

-694 ALTAAERVE
+694 ALTAAEKVE
-703 KEVLE
+703 LDVLE
-708 AQKRAL
+708 AQARAL
-714 EEKIALQEKAAF
+714 KEKAALQEKEAF
-726 QKWEEA
+726 EKWEKK
-732 YGQDAYIKTDIAS
+732 YGHTAWV
-745 GTYSSADEY
+745 GTGEYNDFGDEISVRADEQ
-754 RLVEIAEKLK
+754 RLIKIAEKLK

-817 YEQNAETANQ
+817 YEENAETANQ
-827 FASRTIDAASAVGM
+827 LASQTIDYFMAVGK
-841 AAYNAAIAAG
+841 AAYNATIAAG
-851 ASAEE
+851 GSTEE
-856 AITASNEAIAEYL
+856 AFAAADKAIDQYA
-869 NTLRDV
+869 
-875 PDETDTKVEVDTLE
+875 
-889 SEEHLKIV
+889 
-897 QSMLESIDGTVVQAK
+897 QSIDAIPKNASTDVDADTEGASSDLDNINKELEDLDGSIATVYVRVRNGGGSLTFEKYASGTK
-912 VEVTENLPDIN
+912 S
-923 AFGGFD
+923 
-929 REAKG
+929 
-934 TDNAPG
+934 APG
-940 GPTLVNEKGPELIS
+940 GPALVNEKGPELIS
-954 THGIAYIA
+954 ARGLAYIA
-962 GGGQPTVTNL
+962 GGGQPTITNL

-991 NSVTP
+991 GSVGP
-996 VRAFEEG
+996 IKAYKDG
-1003 TGGLTGSEYLEAL
+1003 TDSVSAAVEAAKAAL
-1016 RRQKEADLSEIERDA
+1016 R
-1031 QNYVKSTVSQNN
+1031 QNN
-1043 SAFAMTPEEVA
+1043 TSSPSKSVWSPTSQKGTKTGKGAYIYCA
-1054 RHSASQ
+1054 RCGRPVLATTKICPYCGADPRTGEIPKNTS
-1060 IFTETNAPAS
+1060 
-1070 KPSGGAGKGTYSA
+1070 PSGGGAGKGTYSA

-1094 DDILSN
+1094 DSVLSN

-1164 YRHTW
+1164 YRHSW

-1186 IEKAENENDIER
+1186 IEKAENENDIGR
-1198 QMALYGQA
+1198 QMELYGQA
-1206 QEKIGKLLNQYLEA
+1206 QEKIGELLNQYLEA
-1220 GFAPTSDEVLRLA
+1220 GFDPNSDEVLRLA

-1256 ALNGLNDTTDRAK
+1256 ALNGLKDTTDRAK

-1281 QKAYDAAQNQRTVR
+1281 QKAYEAAQSQRTVR
-1295 IFNPI
+1295 IFNPV

-1307 SKASDVLSAQKSL
+1307 ANASDVLSAQKNL
-1320 ESAQDTLREEQFS
+1320 ESAQDALREEQFS

-1373 LGAYSGGVSYG
+1373 LGAYSGGVNYG

-1399 HDIVYNFNGVTIGK
+1399 HDIVYNFNGFTIGK
-1413 DTAEGMTLAKLASE
+1413 TEAEGMTLAQLAAE
-1427 LRILNL
+1427 LRFLKL

>member
-9 IDLQNEAQVIEGLK
+9 IDLQNEAQVIAGLQ

-33 STPIK
+33 SNP
-38 LKLDGVTK
+38 VTIRVDTS
-46 EALAFAK
+46 ALNTMG
-53 AQEQAAKAQAQV
+53 QMGSQ
-65 AKAQAQ
+65 
-71 AAKAQAQEAKAQAQA
+71 
-86 AAATQK
+86 TQK
-92 TKAQEAQLAAA
+92 AADAAEKLALQQS
-103 REKTSAATQNRMRA
+103 KTT
-117 EAQLAVQME
+117 V
-126 KTATAEEAARKANI
+126 TAEK
-140 ELSTQIEKTNTV
+140 Q
-152 KAQQA
+152 
-157 LEDKKLATE
+157 
-166 QARLATQQEKTATAA
+166 TAA
-181 EAQATAQARL
+181 QDKSN
-191 AAQQEKTATATENQ
+191 KT
-205 ATAQEE
+205 
-211 SNQSMGK
+211 MK
-218 GAKSASLLGDSLG
+218 DGAKSAGLLGDRLD

-238 AWQAINAAVASVKR
+238 AWQVINAGVAAVKR

-257 LETMKAVD
+257 LGTMKDVD

-273 VTDMSDASLKKLG
+273 VTDMSDAALKKLG

-298 AADEYLQNIAT
+298 AADEYLQNVGT

-315 GDLAEGLGE
+315 KELAQGLGE

-443 TWSADEIESLNDV
+443 TWSAGEIESLNDV

-470 TGEIVNPMVAIAGLS
+470 SGEIVNPMEAIAGLS
-485 QAMEDGLLTEAKL
+485 QAMKDGLLTEAKL
-498 AEIAT
+498 TEIAS

-517 IENYGTVVDMLGTME
+517 IEGWDTVIAMLGTME
-532 TAAGSA
+532 NAAGSA

-556 KNTWTETVASYLDTD
+556 KNTWTELIANVVDTD
-571 TIKGALDGLTTVV
+571 LVKGALDGVTGILSGIN
-584 DGLDSGFGKTAVSA
+584 GLFDSGTEKAKEYAETLKSSYEEQFGSGSEYDQLINKAGELTAIEERRLEVLKQQRAERERELQAAADAEYKAWQGDFGTGKRNLGAGGITQDKVDLYEFRNALREVNDARAELEMGLPEYQEAIGSLVAEYGDLVTQLEAYKEEGRDLSQEQLTLIDSFNALTEASINGGDELTGYIFAVASYYLAMGMSMEEAVS
-598 TAFASGG
+598 
-605 MLAASAATSI
+605 AASAAVESFDSRAESVPEEVETTVI
-615 AGSIA
+615 A
-620 KAAAAAGG
+620 
-628 LNAALLGSPLFWG
+628 
-641 AAAGLAIYAIVEAV
+641 
-655 DALTVSYEE
+655 
-664 AAEAAEALNQ
+664 
-674 EYETKYG
+674 
-681 AGSRLDELKNKVE
+681 
-694 ALTAAERVE
+694 
-703 KEVLE
+703 
-708 AQKRAL
+708 
-714 EEKIALQEKAAF
+714 
-726 QKWEEA
+726 
-732 YGQDAYIKTDIAS
+732 
-745 GTYSSADEY
+745 
-754 RLVEIAEKLK
+754 
-764 EANEGL
+764 
-770 FETQDFDAYL
+770 
-780 SGLDDITSS
+780 
-789 YEEIYSKLT
+789 
-798 EFKEQ
+798 
-803 GQDLSDAEL
+803 
-812 RFMEL
+812 
-817 YEQNAETANQ
+817 
-827 FASRTIDAASAVGM
+827 
-841 AAYNAAIAAG
+841 
-851 ASAEE
+851 
-856 AITASNEAIAEYL
+856 
-869 NTLRDV
+869 
-875 PDETDTKVEVDTLE
+875 DTGE
-889 SEEHLKIV
+889 SEEHLKYV
-897 QSMLESIDGTVVQAK
+897 QGLLDSIDERTVQAK
-912 VEVTENLPDIN
+912 VDVVSNLPSIS
-923 AFGGFD
+923 AFGGGF
-929 REAKG
+929 ASG
-934 TDNAPG
+934 TKSAPG
-940 GPTLVNEKGPELIS
+940 GPALVNEKGPELIS
-954 THGIAYIA
+954 ARGLAYIA
-962 GGGQPTVTNL
+962 GGGRPTITNL

-980 AEETKKAVGGL
+980 AEETRKAVGGL
-991 NSVTP
+991 NSIRP
-996 VRAFEEG
+996 IRAYADG
-1003 TGGLTGSEYLEAL
+1003 TGSGLSAVEAAKAAL
-1016 RRQKEADLSEIERDA
+1016 RQYI
-1031 QNYVKSTVSQNN
+1031 
-1043 SAFAMTPEEVA
+1043 
-1054 RHSASQ
+1054 SAS
-1060 IFTETNAPAS
+1060 PS
-1070 KPSGGAGKGTYSA
+1070 KSVWPPTSQKGAATDDGKYIYCARCGRPVLATTKICPYCGADPRTGEIPKNTSPSGGGAGKGTYSA

-1094 DDILSN
+1094 DSVLSN

-1186 IEKAENENDIER
+1186 IEKAENENDIDR

-1206 QEKIGKLLNQYLEA
+1206 QEKIGELLNRYLEA
-1220 GFAPTSDEVLRLA
+1220 GFDPNSDEVLRLA

-1295 IFNPI
+1295 IFNPV

-1307 SKASDVLSAQKSL
+1307 ANASDVLSAQKNL
-1320 ESAQDTLREEQFS
+1320 ESAQDALREEQFS
-1333 QAVDRLKRGELKLED
+1333 QAVDRVKRGELKLED

-1373 LGAYSGGVSYG
+1373 LGAYSGGVNYG

-1399 HDIVYNFNGVTIGK
+1399 HDIVYNFNGFTIGK
-1413 DTAEGMTLAKLASE
+1413 TEAEGMTLAQLAAE
-1427 LRILNL
+1427 LRFLKL

>member
-9 IDLQNEAQVIEGLK
+9 IDLQNEAQVIAGLQ

-33 STPIK
+33 SNP
-38 LKLDGVTK
+38 VTIRVDTS
-46 EALAFAK
+46 ALNTMG
-53 AQEQAAKAQAQV
+53 QMGSQ
-65 AKAQAQ
+65 
-71 AAKAQAQEAKAQAQA
+71 
-86 AAATQK
+86 TQK
-92 TKAQEAQLAAA
+92 AADAAEKLALQQS
-103 REKTSAATQNRMRA
+103 KTT
-117 EAQLAVQME
+117 V
-126 KTATAEEAARKANI
+126 TAEK
-140 ELSTQIEKTNTV
+140 Q
-152 KAQQA
+152 
-157 LEDKKLATE
+157 
-166 QARLATQQEKTATAA
+166 TAA
-181 EAQATAQARL
+181 QDKSN
-191 AAQQEKTATATENQ
+191 KT
-205 ATAQEE
+205 
-211 SNQSMGK
+211 MK
-218 GAKSASLLGDSLG
+218 DGAKSAGLLGDRLD
-231 RIIAKVA
+231 RIIAKVS
-238 AWQAINAAVASVKR
+238 AWQVINAGVAAVKR

-257 LETMKAVD
+257 LGTMKDVD

-298 AADEYLQNIAT
+298 AADEYLQNVGT

-315 GDLAEGLGE
+315 KELAQGLGE

-443 TWSADEIESLNDV
+443 TWSAGEIESLNDV

-470 TGEIVNPMVAIAGLS
+470 TGEIVNPMEAIAGLS

-498 AEIAT
+498 AEIAS

-517 IENYGTVVDMLGTME
+517 IEGWDTVIAMLGTME
-532 TAAGSA
+532 NAAGSA

-546 GSWEKKTQVL
+546 GSWEKKSQVL
-556 KNTWTETVASYLDTD
+556 KNTWTETLTSYLDTD
-571 TIKGALDGLTTVV
+571 AIKGALDGLTTVV
-584 DGLDSGFGKTAVSA
+584 DGLDSGFGKVAVSA

-605 MLAASAATSI
+605 MLVASSAKNI
-615 AGSIA
+615 AKSIA

-628 LNAALLGSPLFWG
+628 LNAALLSSPLFWG

-664 AAEAAEALNQ
+664 AAEAAEKLNQ

-703 KEVLE
+703 LEVLE
-708 AQKRAL
+708 AQARAL
-714 EEKIALQEKAAF
+714 KEKAALQEKEAF

-732 YGQDAYIKTDIAS
+732 YGQDARVKTDIAS
-745 GTYSSADEY
+745 GTYSSADKY

-827 FASRTIDAASAVGM
+827 LASHTIDYFTAVGQV
-841 AAYNAAIAAG
+841 AYNATIATG
-851 ASAEE
+851 GSTEE
-856 AITASNEAIAEYL
+856 ALAAADEAIDQYAQSIDTIPE
-869 NTLRDV
+869 
-875 PDETDTKVEVDTLE
+875 ETNTKVKVDTLE

-912 VEVTENLPDIN
+912 AEVVSNLPNIS
-923 AFGGFD
+923 AFGGGF
-929 REAKG
+929 ASG
-934 TDNAPG
+934 TKSAPG
-940 GPTLVNEKGPELIS
+940 GPALVNEKGPELIS
-954 THGIAYIA
+954 ARGLAYIA
-962 GGGQPTVTNL
+962 GGGQPTITNL

-991 NSVTP
+991 GSVGP
-996 VRAFEEG
+996 IKAYKDG
-1003 TGGLTGSEYLEAL
+1003 TDSVSAAVEAAKAAL
-1016 RRQKEADLSEIERDA
+1016 R
-1031 QNYVKSTVSQNN
+1031 QNN
-1043 SAFAMTPEEVA
+1043 TSSPSKSVWSPTSQKGTKTGKGKYIYCA
-1054 RHSASQ
+1054 RCGRPNLATTK
-1060 IFTETNAPAS
+1060 ICPYCGADPRTGET
-1070 KPSGGAGKGTYSA
+1070 PSGGGGKGTYSA

-1176 DAALDNINAQ
+1176 DAALGNINAQ
-1186 IEKAENENDIER
+1186 IEKAENENDIDR

-1206 QEKIGKLLNQYLEA
+1206 QEKIGELLNQYLEA

-1281 QKAYDAAQNQRTVR
+1281 RKAYDAAQNQRTVR
-1295 IFNPI
+1295 IFNPV

-1307 SKASDVLSAQKSL
+1307 AKASDVLSAQKNL
-1320 ESAQDTLREEQFS
+1320 ESAQDALREEQFS

-1384 ASTAYNNTTNSQTDS
+1384 ASTAYNTTNSQTDS
-1399 HDIVYNFNGVTIGK
+1399 HDIVYNFNGVSIGK
-1413 DTAEGMTLAKLASE
+1413 TEAEGMTLAQLAAE
-1427 LRILNL
+1427 LRFLKL

>member
-9 IDLQNEAQVIEGLK
+9 VDLQNEAQVVSGLQ

-33 STPIK
+33 GNPVTIK
-38 LKLDGVTK
+38 VDTS
-46 EALAFAK
+46 ALNTMG
-53 AQEQAAKAQAQV
+53 QMSSQ
-65 AKAQAQ
+65 
-71 AAKAQAQEAKAQAQA
+71 
-86 AAATQK
+86 TQK
-92 TKAQEAQLAAA
+92 AADAAEKLALQQS
-103 REKTSAATQNRMRA
+103 KTT
-117 EAQLAVQME
+117 V
-126 KTATAEEAARKANI
+126 TAEKQTVAQDKSN
-140 ELSTQIEKTNTV
+140 KTM
-152 KAQQA
+152 K
-157 LEDKKLATE
+157 DG
-166 QARLATQQEKTATAA
+166 A
-181 EAQATAQARL
+181 E
-191 AAQQEKTATATENQ
+191 
-205 ATAQEE
+205 
-211 SNQSMGK
+211 
-218 GAKSASLLGDSLG
+218 SAGLLGDRLD

-238 AWQAINAAVASVKR
+238 AWQVINAGVAAVKR

-257 LETMKAVD
+257 LGTMKDVD
-265 TELTTIQK
+265 TELKTIQK

-470 TGEIVNPMVAIAGLS
+470 SGEIVNPMEAIAGLS

-498 AEIAT
+498 AEIAS

-517 IENYGTVVDMLGTME
+517 IEGWDTVIAMLGTME

-546 GSWEKKTQVL
+546 GSWEKKSQVL
-556 KNTWTETVASYLDTD
+556 KNTWTETLTSYLDTD
-571 TIKGALDGLTTVV
+571 VIKGAIDGLTTVV
-584 DGLDSGFGKTAVSA
+584 DGLDSGFGKVAVSA
-598 TAFASGG
+598 TTFASGG
-605 MLAASAATSI
+605 MLVASAAKGI

-664 AAEAAEALNQ
+664 AAEAAEKLNQ

-703 KEVLE
+703 LEVLE
-708 AQKRAL
+708 AQARAL
-714 EEKIALQEKAAF
+714 KEKAALQEKEAF
-726 QKWEEA
+726 EKWEKE
-732 YGQDAYIKTDIAS
+732 YGHTAWV
-745 GTYSSADEY
+745 GTGEYNDFGDEISVRADEY
-754 RLVEIAEKLK
+754 RLTKIAERLK

-789 YEEIYSKLT
+789 YEDIYNKLT

-817 YEQNAETANQ
+817 YEENAETANQ
-827 FASRTIDAASAVGM
+827 LASHTIDYFTAVGK
-841 AAYNAAIAAG
+841 AAYNATIAAG
-851 ASAEE
+851 GSTEE
-856 AITASNEAIAEYL
+856 AFAAADKAIDQYA
-869 NTLRDV
+869 
-875 PDETDTKVEVDTLE
+875 
-889 SEEHLKIV
+889 
-897 QSMLESIDGTVVQAK
+897 QSIDAIPKNASTDVDADTEGASSDLDNINKELEDLDGSIATVYVRVRNGGGSLTFEKYASGTK
-912 VEVTENLPDIN
+912 S
-923 AFGGFD
+923 
-929 REAKG
+929 
-934 TDNAPG
+934 APG
-940 GPTLVNEKGPELIS
+940 GPALVNEKGPELIS
-954 THGIAYIA
+954 ARGLAYIA
-962 GGGQPTVTNL
+962 GGGQPTITNL

-980 AEETKKAVGGL
+980 AEETRKAVGGL
-991 NSVTP
+991 NSLRPIRAYADGTDSVSAAVEAAKAALRQNNTSSPSKSVWSPTSQKGTATDDGKYIYCARCGRP
-996 VRAFEEG
+996 VLATTKICPYCGADPR
-1003 TGGLTGSEYLEAL
+1003 TGGKP
-1016 RRQKEADLSEIERDA
+1016 Q
-1031 QNYVKSTVSQNN
+1031 ST
-1043 SAFAMTPEEVA
+1043 
-1054 RHSASQ
+1054 SASG
-1060 IFTETNAPAS
+1060 AS
-1070 KPSGGAGKGTYSA
+1070 NGGSA
-1083 APDFKALEDEL
+1083 AAQDFKALEDEL

-1112 QHSKEGDLYGQ
+1112 LHSKEGDLYGQ

-1206 QEKIGKLLNQYLEA
+1206 QEKIGELLNQYLEA
-1220 GFAPTSDEVLRLA
+1220 GFDPNSDEVLRLA

-1256 ALNGLNDTTDRAK
+1256 ALNGLKDTADRAK
-1269 SLEEKQLAVEEA
+1269 SLEEKQMAVEEA

-1307 SKASDVLSAQKSL
+1307 AKASDVLSAQKNL
-1320 ESAQDTLREEQFS
+1320 ESAQDALREEQFS
-1333 QAVDRLKRGELKLED
+1333 QAVDKVKRGELKLED
-1348 LLLDEAVSSQFSAAS
+1348 LILDEAVSSRFAGAS
-1363 DAEKQNFLSA
+1363 DVEKQGFLNA
-1373 LGAYSGGVSYG
+1373 LGAYSGGVNYG
-1384 ASTAYNNTTNSQTDS
+1384 ASNAYNTTNSQTDS
-1399 HDIVYNFNGVTIGK
+1399 HDTVYYLNGITIGK
-1413 DTAEGMTLAKLASE
+1413 AEAESMTLAQLAAE
-1427 LRILNL
+1427 LQILNL

>member
-9 IDLQNEAQVIEGLK
+9 VDLQNESQVVSGLQ

-33 STPIK
+33 NNPITIK
-38 LKLDGVTK
+38 VDAS
-46 EALAFAK
+46 ALNTMRQILSLFQNAADAAEKFTTQQNK
-53 AQEQAAKAQAQV
+53 AADAAAKQAGAQDKSNKSMKDGAES
-65 AKAQAQ
+65 AKQ
-71 AAKAQAQEAKAQAQA
+71 
-86 AAATQK
+86 
-92 TKAQEAQLAAA
+92 
-103 REKTSAATQNRMRA
+103 
-117 EAQLAVQME
+117 
-126 KTATAEEAARKANI
+126 
-140 ELSTQIEKTNTV
+140 
-152 KAQQA
+152 
-157 LEDKKLATE
+157 
-166 QARLATQQEKTATAA
+166 
-181 EAQATAQARL
+181 
-191 AAQQEKTATATENQ
+191 
-205 ATAQEE
+205 
-211 SNQSMGK
+211 
-218 GAKSASLLGDSLG
+218 LGDSMDHVV
-231 RIIAKVA
+231 AKVA
-238 AWQAINAAVASVKR
+238 AWKALYAVAATVKR
-252 SFTEA
+252 GLSEA

-273 VTDMSDASLKKLG
+273 VTDMSDTSLKKLG

-315 GDLAEGLGE
+315 QELAQGLGE

-498 AEIAT
+498 AEIAS

-714 EEKIALQEKAAF
+714 EEKIALQEKEAF

-745 GTYSSADEY
+745 GTYSSKDEY
-754 RLVEIAEKLK
+754 RLIEIAEKLK

-789 YEEIYSKLT
+789 YEDIYNKLT

-856 AITASNEAIAEYL
+856 AITASNEAITEYL

-875 PDETDTKVEVDTLE
+875 PDETDTKVELDTGE
-889 SEEHLKIV
+889 SEAHLQYV
-897 QSMLESIDGTVVQAK
+897 QELLDSIDERVVTAH
-912 VEVTENLPDIN
+912 VEVVEDLPDIS
-923 AFGGFD
+923 AFGGGF
-929 REAKG
+929 ASG
-934 TDNAPG
+934 TKSAPG
-940 GPTLVNEKGPELIS
+940 GPALVNEKGPELIS
-954 THGIAYIA
+954 NKGLAYIA

-1016 RRQKEADLSEIERDA
+1016 RRQKEADLSEIERNA

-1060 IFTETNAPAS
+1060 IFTETNVPAS

-1094 DDILSN
+1094 DSVLSN

-1220 GFAPTSDEVLRLA
+1220 GFDPNSDEVLRLA

-1295 IFNPI
+1295 IFNPV

-1307 SKASDVLSAQKSL
+1307 AKASDVLSAQKNL

-1333 QAVDRLKRGELKLED
+1333 QAVNRVKSGELKLED

-1373 LGAYSGGVSYG
+1373 LGAYSGGVNYG
-1384 ASTAYNNTTNSQTDS
+1384 ASTAYNTTNSQTDS
-1399 HDIVYNFNGVTIGK
+1399 HDTYYQINGITIGK
-1413 DTAEGMTLAKLASE
+1413 DTAEGMTLAKLVSE
-1427 LRILNL
+1427 LNFLKL

>member
-9 IDLQNEAQVIEGLK
+9 IDLQNEAQVIAGLQ

-33 STPIK
+33 GNPVTIK
-38 LKLDGVTK
+38 VDTSALNTMGQMSSQTQKAADAAEKLALQQSKTTVT
-46 EALAFAK
+46 
-53 AQEQAAKAQAQV
+53 V
-65 AKAQAQ
+65 AKQ
-71 AAKAQAQEAKAQAQA
+71 
-86 AAATQK
+86 
-92 TKAQEAQLAAA
+92 
-103 REKTSAATQNRMRA
+103 
-117 EAQLAVQME
+117 
-126 KTATAEEAARKANI
+126 
-140 ELSTQIEKTNTV
+140 
-152 KAQQA
+152 
-157 LEDKKLATE
+157 
-166 QARLATQQEKTATAA
+166 TAA
-181 EAQATAQARL
+181 QDKSNKSMKDGA
-191 AAQQEKTATATENQ
+191 
-205 ATAQEE
+205 E
-211 SNQSMGK
+211 SAG
-218 GAKSASLLGDSLG
+218 LLGDRLD

-238 AWQAINAAVASVKR
+238 AWQVINAGVAAVKR

-257 LETMKAVD
+257 LETMKDVD

-571 TIKGALDGLTTVV
+571 AIKGAIDGLTTVV
-584 DGLDSGFGKTAVSA
+584 DGLDSGFGKAAVSA
-598 TAFASGG
+598 VGFASGG
-605 MLAASAATSI
+605 MLVASAVKGIT
-615 AGSIA
+615 GSII
-620 KAAAAAGG
+620 KATTAAGG
-628 LNAALLGSPLFWG
+628 LTAALLHSPLFWG

-655 DALTVSYEE
+655 DALSVSYEE
-664 AAEAAEALNQ
+664 AAEAAEKLNQ

-703 KEVLE
+703 LEVLE
-708 AQKRAL
+708 AQARAL
-714 EEKIALQEKAAF
+714 KEKAALQEKEAF
-726 QKWEEA
+726 EKWEKE
-732 YGQDAYIKTDIAS
+732 YGHTAWVSTGEYNDFGEEIS
-745 GTYSSADEY
+745 VRADEQ
-754 RLVEIAEKLK
+754 RLIKFAEKLK

-827 FASRTIDAASAVGM
+827 LASHTIDYFMAVGK
-841 AAYNAAIAAG
+841 AAYNATIAAG
-851 ASAEE
+851 GSTEEALAAADKAIDQYAQSIEAIPKDASTEVEVETEGASADLDN
-856 AITASNEAIAEYL
+856 ISSKL
-869 NTLRDV
+869 D
-875 PDETDTKVEVDTLE
+875 
-889 SEEHLKIV
+889 
-897 QSMLESIDGTVVQAK
+897 SIDGRTVHAY
-912 VEVTENLPDIN
+912 VEVVEGTPDTHF
-923 AFGGFD
+923 AS
-929 REAKG
+929 G
-934 TDNAPG
+934 TKSAPG
-940 GPTLVNEKGPELIS
+940 GPALVNENGPELIS
-954 THGIAYIA
+954 AKGLAYIA
-962 GGGQPTVTNL
+962 GGGRPTITNL

-991 NSVTP
+991 NSLRP
-996 VRAFEEG
+996 IRAYADG
-1003 TGGLTGSEYLEAL
+1003 TDSVSAAAEAAKAAL
-1016 RRQKEADLSEIERDA
+1016 R
-1031 QNYVKSTVSQNN
+1031 QNN
-1043 SAFAMTPEEVA
+1043 TSSPSKSVWSPTSQKGTATGKGKYIYCA
-1054 RHSASQ
+1054 RCGRPVLATTKICPYCGADPRTGEIPKNTS
-1060 IFTETNAPAS
+1060 
-1070 KPSGGAGKGTYSA
+1070 PSGSTGKGTYFA

-1094 DDILSN
+1094 DSVLSN

-1112 QHSKEGDLYGQ
+1112 LHSKEGDLYGQ

-1206 QEKIGKLLNQYLEA
+1206 QEKIGELLNQYLEA
-1220 GFAPTSDEVLRLA
+1220 GFDPNSDEVLHLA

-1256 ALNGLNDTTDRAK
+1256 ALNGLKDTTDRAK

-1281 QKAYDAAQNQRTVR
+1281 QKAYEAAQNQRTVR
-1295 IFNPI
+1295 IFNPV

-1307 SKASDVLSAQKSL
+1307 AKASDVLSAQKNL
-1320 ESAQDTLREEQFS
+1320 ESAQDALREEQFS
-1333 QAVDRLKRGELKLED
+1333 QAVDRVKRGELKLED
-1348 LLLDEAVSSQFSAAS
+1348 LLLDEAVSSRFSAAS

-1373 LGAYSGGVSYG
+1373 LGAYSGGVNYG

-1399 HDIVYNFNGVTIGK
+1399 HDIVYNFNGFTIGK
-1413 DTAEGMTLAKLASE
+1413 TEAEGMTLAQLAAE
-1427 LRILNL
+1427 LRFLKL

>member
-9 IDLQNEAQVIEGLK
+9 VDLQNESQVVSGLQ

-33 STPIK
+33 NNPITIK
-38 LKLDGVTK
+38 VDAS
-46 EALAFAK
+46 ALNTMRQILSLFQNAADAAEKFTTQQNK
-53 AQEQAAKAQAQV
+53 AADAAAKQAGAQDKSNKSMKDGAES
-65 AKAQAQ
+65 AKQ
-71 AAKAQAQEAKAQAQA
+71 
-86 AAATQK
+86 
-92 TKAQEAQLAAA
+92 
-103 REKTSAATQNRMRA
+103 
-117 EAQLAVQME
+117 
-126 KTATAEEAARKANI
+126 
-140 ELSTQIEKTNTV
+140 
-152 KAQQA
+152 
-157 LEDKKLATE
+157 
-166 QARLATQQEKTATAA
+166 
-181 EAQATAQARL
+181 
-191 AAQQEKTATATENQ
+191 
-205 ATAQEE
+205 
-211 SNQSMGK
+211 
-218 GAKSASLLGDSLG
+218 LGDSMDHVV
-231 RIIAKVA
+231 AKVA
-238 AWQAINAAVASVKR
+238 AWKALYAVAATVKR
-252 SFTEA
+252 GLSEA

-298 AADEYLQNIAT
+298 AADEYLQNVGT

-315 GDLAEGLGE
+315 QELAQGLGE

-714 EEKIALQEKAAF
+714 EEKIALQEKEAF

-732 YGQDAYIKTDIAS
+732 YGQDAYVKTDIAS

-754 RLVEIAEKLK
+754 RLIEIAEKLK

-789 YEEIYSKLT
+789 YEDIYNKLT

-1157 AEQQEEA
+1157 AEQQEKT

-1169 DELEDGL
+1169 DELEAGL

-1186 IEKAENENDIER
+1186 IEKAENENDIDR

-1206 QEKIGKLLNQYLEA
+1206 QEKIGELLNKYLEA
-1220 GFAPTSDEVLRLA
+1220 GFDPNSDEVLRLA

-1281 QKAYDAAQNQRTVR
+1281 QKAYDAAQSQRTVR
-1295 IFNPI
+1295 IFNPV

-1307 SKASDVLSAQKSL
+1307 AKASDVLSAQKSL
-1320 ESAQDTLREEQFS
+1320 ESAQDALREEQFS
-1333 QAVDRLKRGELKLED
+1333 QAVDQVKRGELRLED
-1348 LLLDEAVSSQFSAAS
+1348 LLLDEAISSQFSAAS
-1363 DAEKQNFLSA
+1363 DAEKQNFLNA

-1384 ASTAYNNTTNSQTDS
+1384 ASTAYNTTNSQTDS
-1399 HDIVYNFNGVTIGK
+1399 HDIVYNFNGVSIGK
-1413 DTAEGMTLAKLASE
+1413 TEAEGLTLAQLAAELSFLKL
-1427 LRILNL
+1427 

>member
-9 IDLQNEAQVIEGLK
+9 VDLQNEEQVISGLQ
-23 NIDKLADKLR
+23 NLDKLADKLR
-33 STPIK
+33 NNPITLKVDASTLNTMKQILSLFQNAADATEK
-38 LKLDGVTK
+38 FTTQQN
-46 EALAFAK
+46 K
-53 AQEQAAKAQAQV
+53 AADAAAKQAGAQ
-65 AKAQAQ
+65 
-71 AAKAQAQEAKAQAQA
+71 
-86 AAATQK
+86 
-92 TKAQEAQLAAA
+92 
-103 REKTSAATQNRMRA
+103 
-117 EAQLAVQME
+117 
-126 KTATAEEAARKANI
+126 
-140 ELSTQIEKTNTV
+140 
-152 KAQQA
+152 
-157 LEDKKLATE
+157 DK
-166 QARLATQQEKTATAA
+166 
-181 EAQATAQARL
+181 
-191 AAQQEKTATATENQ
+191 
-205 ATAQEE
+205 
-211 SNQSMGK
+211 SNQSMDK
-218 GAKSASLLGDSLG
+218 GAKSAKQLGDSMDHVV
-231 RIIAKVA
+231 AKVA
-238 AWQAINAAVASVKR
+238 AWKALYAVAATVKR
-252 SFTEA
+252 GLSEA

-298 AADEYLQNIAT
+298 AADEYLQNVGT

-315 GDLAEGLGE
+315 KELAQGLGE

-470 TGEIVNPMVAIAGLS
+470 TGEIVNPMEAISGLS

-546 GSWEKKTQVL
+546 DSWEKKTQVL

-681 AGSRLDELKNKVE
+681 AASRLDELKNKVE

-714 EEKIALQEKAAF
+714 EEKIALQEKEAF

-732 YGQDAYIKTDIAS
+732 YGQDAYVKTDIAS

-754 RLVEIAEKLK
+754 RLIEIAEKLK

-789 YEEIYSKLT
+789 YEDIYNKLT

-827 FASRTIDAASAVGM
+827 FASRTIDAASAVGV

-954 THGIAYIA
+954 THGLAYIA

-1016 RRQKEADLSEIERDA
+1016 RRQKEADLSEIERNA
-1031 QNYVKSTVSQNN
+1031 QNYVKSIVSQNN

-1060 IFTETNAPAS
+1060 IFNETNAPAS
-1070 KPSGGAGKGTYSA
+1070 KPSGGGAGKGTYSA

-1112 QHSKEGDLYGQ
+1112 LHSKEGNLYGQ

-1137 AGYSETSDE
+1137 AGYSE
-1146 VLELQNMLYDY
+1146 
-1157 AEQQEEA
+1157 
-1164 YRHTW
+1164 
-1169 DELEDGL
+1169 
-1176 DAALDNINAQ
+1176 
-1186 IEKAENENDIER
+1186 
-1198 QMALYGQA
+1198 
-1206 QEKIGKLLNQYLEA
+1206 
-1220 GFAPTSDEVLRLA
+1220 TSDEVLRLA

-1281 QKAYDAAQNQRTVR
+1281 QKAYDAAQSQRTVR
-1295 IFNPI
+1295 IFNPV

-1307 SKASDVLSAQKSL
+1307 AKASDVLSAQKSL
-1320 ESAQDTLREEQFS
+1320 ESAQDALREEQFS
-1333 QAVDRLKRGELKLED
+1333 QAVDRVKRGELKLED
-1348 LLLDEAVSSQFSAAS
+1348 LLLDEAISSQFSAAS
-1363 DAEKQNFLSA
+1363 DAEKQNFLNA

-1384 ASTAYNNTTNSQTDS
+1384 ASTAYNTTNSQTDS
-1399 HDIVYNFNGVTIGK
+1399 HDIVYNFNGVSIGK
-1413 DTAEGMTLAKLASE
+1413 TEAEGLTLAQLAAELSFLKL
-1427 LRILNL
+1427 

>member
-9 IDLQNEAQVIEGLK
+9 IDLQNEAQVIAGLQ

-33 STPIK
+33 SNP
-38 LKLDGVTK
+38 VTIRVDTS
-46 EALAFAK
+46 ALNTMGQMGSQTQKAADAAAK
-53 AQEQAAKAQAQV
+53 QKQEQ
-65 AKAQAQ
+65 
-71 AAKAQAQEAKAQAQA
+71 
-86 AAATQK
+86 
-92 TKAQEAQLAAA
+92 
-103 REKTSAATQNRMRA
+103 
-117 EAQLAVQME
+117 
-126 KTATAEEAARKANI
+126 
-140 ELSTQIEKTNTV
+140 
-152 KAQQA
+152 
-157 LEDKKLATE
+157 DK
-166 QARLATQQEKTATAA
+166 
-181 EAQATAQARL
+181 
-191 AAQQEKTATATENQ
+191 
-205 ATAQEE
+205 
-211 SNQSMGK
+211 SNKSMK
-218 GAKSASLLGDSLG
+218 DGAKSAGLLGDSLG

-238 AWQAINAAVASVKR
+238 AWQAINGAVAAVKR

-257 LETMKAVD
+257 LGTMKDVD
-265 TELTTIQK
+265 TELKTIQK

-298 AADEYLQNIAT
+298 AADEYLQNVGT

-315 GDLAEGLGE
+315 KELAQGLGE

-397 SVEETI
+397 TAEETI

-433 DTETEIEDGV
+433 DTKTEIEDGV
-443 TWSADEIESLNDV
+443 TWSAGEIESLNDV

-470 TGEIVNPMVAIAGLS
+470 SGKIVNPMVAIAGLS
-485 QAMEDGLLTEAKL
+485 QAMKDGLLTEAKL
-498 AEIAT
+498 AEIAS

-517 IENYGTVVDMLGTME
+517 IEGWDTVIAMLDTMK

-556 KNTWTETVASYLDTD
+556 ENTWTELIANVADTD
-571 TIKGALDGLTTVV
+571 LIKGALDGVTGILSGINWLFDSSTEKAKEYADALKSSYEEQFGSESEYDQLINKAGELTAIEERRLEILKRQRAERERELQAAADAEYKAWQGDFGTGKRNWRNGGITQDKV
-584 DGLDSGFGKTAVSA
+584 DLYEFRNALREVNDARAELEMGLPEYQEAIGSLVAEYGDLVTQLEAYKEEGRDLSQEQLTLIDSFNALTEASINGGDELTGYIFAVASYYLAMGMSMEEAVS
-598 TAFASGG
+598 
-605 MLAASAATSI
+605 AASAA
-615 AGSIA
+615 
-620 KAAAAAGG
+620 
-628 LNAALLGSPLFWG
+628 
-641 AAAGLAIYAIVEAV
+641 VESFDSRAESV
-655 DALTVSYEE
+655 PEEVETTV
-664 AAEAAEALNQ
+664 
-674 EYETKYG
+674 
-681 AGSRLDELKNKVE
+681 V
-694 ALTAAERVE
+694 
-703 KEVLE
+703 
-708 AQKRAL
+708 
-714 EEKIALQEKAAF
+714 
-726 QKWEEA
+726 
-732 YGQDAYIKTDIAS
+732 
-745 GTYSSADEY
+745 ADT
-754 RLVEIAEKLK
+754 
-764 EANEGL
+764 G
-770 FETQDFDAYL
+770 
-780 SGLDDITSS
+780 
-789 YEEIYSKLT
+789 
-798 EFKEQ
+798 
-803 GQDLSDAEL
+803 
-812 RFMEL
+812 
-817 YEQNAETANQ
+817 
-827 FASRTIDAASAVGM
+827 
-841 AAYNAAIAAG
+841 
-851 ASAEE
+851 
-856 AITASNEAIAEYL
+856 
-869 NTLRDV
+869 
-875 PDETDTKVEVDTLE
+875 E
-889 SEEHLKIV
+889 SEEHLQYV
-897 QSMLESIDGTVVQAK
+897 QELLDSIDERTVQAK
-912 VEVTENLPDIN
+912 VKVVEDLPDIS
-923 AFGGFD
+923 AFGGGF
-929 REAKG
+929 ASG
-934 TDNAPG
+934 TKSAPG
-940 GPTLVNEKGPELIS
+940 GPALVNEKGPELIS
-954 THGIAYIA
+954 ARGLAYIA
-962 GGGQPTVTNL
+962 GGGRPTITNL

-980 AEETKKAVGGL
+980 AEETRKAVGGL
-991 NSVTP
+991 NSIRP
-996 VRAFEEG
+996 IRAYADG
-1003 TGGLTGSEYLEAL
+1003 TGSGLSAVEAAKAAL
-1016 RRQKEADLSEIERDA
+1016 RQWINSP
-1031 QNYVKSTVSQNN
+1031 QNN

-1060 IFTETNAPAS
+1060 IFTGTKAPAS
-1070 KPSGGAGKGTYSA
+1070 KSSGGARKGTYSA

-1112 QHSKEGDLYGQ
+1112 LHSKEGDLYGQ

-1206 QEKIGKLLNQYLEA
+1206 QEKIGELLNRYLEA
-1220 GFAPTSDEVLRLA
+1220 GFDPNSDEVLRLA

-1256 ALNGLNDTTDRAK
+1256 ALNGLKDTTDRAK

-1281 QKAYDAAQNQRTVR
+1281 QKAYEAAQSQRTVR
-1295 IFNPI
+1295 IFNPV

-1307 SKASDVLSAQKSL
+1307 SNASDVLSAQKNL
-1320 ESAQDTLREEQFS
+1320 ESAQDALREEQFS
-1333 QAVDRLKRGELKLED
+1333 QAVDRVKSGELKLED

-1384 ASTAYNNTTNSQTDS
+1384 ASTAYNNTTTSQTDS
-1399 HDIVYNFNGVTIGK
+1399 HDTNYYFNGMSIGK
-1413 DTAEGMTLAKLASE
+1413 AEAEGMTLAQLAAE
-1427 LRILNL
+1427 LRFLKL

>member
-9 IDLQNEAQVIEGLK
+9 IDLQNEAQVIAGLQ

-33 STPIK
+33 SNP
-38 LKLDGVTK
+38 VTIRVDTS
-46 EALAFAK
+46 ALNTMG
-53 AQEQAAKAQAQV
+53 QMGSQ
-65 AKAQAQ
+65 
-71 AAKAQAQEAKAQAQA
+71 
-86 AAATQK
+86 TQK
-92 TKAQEAQLAAA
+92 AADAAEKLALQQS
-103 REKTSAATQNRMRA
+103 KTT
-117 EAQLAVQME
+117 V
-126 KTATAEEAARKANI
+126 TAEK
-140 ELSTQIEKTNTV
+140 Q
-152 KAQQA
+152 
-157 LEDKKLATE
+157 
-166 QARLATQQEKTATAA
+166 TAA
-181 EAQATAQARL
+181 QDKSN
-191 AAQQEKTATATENQ
+191 KT
-205 ATAQEE
+205 
-211 SNQSMGK
+211 MK
-218 GAKSASLLGDSLG
+218 DGAKSAGLLGDRLD

-238 AWQAINAAVASVKR
+238 AWQVINAGVAAVKR

-257 LETMKAVD
+257 LGTMKDVD

-273 VTDMSDASLKKLG
+273 VTDMSDGALKKLG

-298 AADEYLQNIAT
+298 AADEYLQNVGT

-315 GDLAEGLGE
+315 KELAQGLGE

-470 TGEIVNPMVAIAGLS
+470 TGEIVNPMEAISGLS

-498 AEIAT
+498 AEIAS

-517 IENYGTVVDMLGTME
+517 IEGWDTVIAMLGTME

-571 TIKGALDGLTTVV
+571 AIKGALDGLTTVV
-584 DGLDSGFGKTAVSA
+584 DALDSGFGKVAVSA
-598 TAFASGG
+598 VAFASGG
-605 MLAASAATSI
+605 MLVASAVKGIT
-615 AGSIA
+615 GSII

-708 AQKRAL
+708 AQARAL
-714 EEKIALQEKAAF
+714 KEKAALQEKEAF

-732 YGQDAYIKTDIAS
+732 YGQDARVKTDIAS

-789 YEEIYSKLT
+789 YEDIYNKLT

-827 FASRTIDAASAVGM
+827 LASHTIDYFTAVGQV
-841 AAYNAAIAAG
+841 AYNATIAAG
-851 ASAEE
+851 GSTEE
-856 AITASNEAIAEYL
+856 ALAAADEAIDQYAQSIDTIPE
-869 NTLRDV
+869 
-875 PDETDTKVEVDTLE
+875 ETDTKVKVDTLE

-897 QSMLESIDGTVVQAK
+897 QSMLDQIDGTVVQAK
-912 VEVTENLPDIN
+912 VEVANNLPDIS
-923 AFGGFD
+923 AFGGGF
-929 REAKG
+929 ASG
-934 TDNAPG
+934 TKSAPG
-940 GPTLVNEKGPELIS
+940 GPALVNEKGPELIS
-954 THGIAYIA
+954 ARGLAYIA
-962 GGGQPTVTNL
+962 GGGRPTITNL

-991 NSVTP
+991 NSLRP
-996 VRAFEEG
+996 IRAYADG
-1003 TGGLTGSEYLEAL
+1003 TDSVSAAAEAAKAAL
-1016 RRQKEADLSEIERDA
+1016 R
-1031 QNYVKSTVSQNN
+1031 QNN
-1043 SAFAMTPEEVA
+1043 TSSPSKSVWSPTSQKGAATDDGKYIYCA
-1054 RHSASQ
+1054 RCGRPVLATTKICPYCGADPRTGEIPKNTS
-1060 IFTETNAPAS
+1060 
-1070 KPSGGAGKGTYSA
+1070 PSGGGAGKGTYSA

-1094 DDILSN
+1094 DSVLSN

-1186 IEKAENENDIER
+1186 IEKAENENDIGR
-1198 QMALYGQA
+1198 QMELYGQA
-1206 QEKIGKLLNQYLEA
+1206 QEKIGELLNQYLEA
-1220 GFAPTSDEVLRLA
+1220 GFDPNSDEVLRLA

-1256 ALNGLNDTTDRAK
+1256 ALNGLKDTTDRAK

-1281 QKAYDAAQNQRTVR
+1281 QKAYEAAQSQRTVR
-1295 IFNPI
+1295 IFNPV

-1307 SKASDVLSAQKSL
+1307 ANASDVLSAQKNL
-1320 ESAQDTLREEQFS
+1320 ESAQDALREEQFS
-1333 QAVDRLKRGELKLED
+1333 QAVDRVKRGELKLED
-1348 LLLDEAVSSQFSAAS
+1348 LLLDEAISSQFSAAS

-1373 LGAYSGGVSYG
+1373 LGAYSGGVNYG

-1399 HDIVYNFNGVTIGK
+1399 HDIVYNFNGVSIGK
-1413 DTAEGMTLAKLASE
+1413 TEAEGLTLAQLAAE
-1427 LRILNL
+1427 LRFLKL

>member
-9 IDLQNEAQVIEGLK
+9 VDLQNESQVVSGLQ

-33 STPIK
+33 NNPITIK
-38 LKLDGVTK
+38 VDAS
-46 EALAFAK
+46 ALNTMRQILSMFQNAADAAEKFTTQQNK
-53 AQEQAAKAQAQV
+53 AADAAAKQAGAQDKSNKSMKDGAES
-65 AKAQAQ
+65 AKQ
-71 AAKAQAQEAKAQAQA
+71 
-86 AAATQK
+86 
-92 TKAQEAQLAAA
+92 
-103 REKTSAATQNRMRA
+103 
-117 EAQLAVQME
+117 
-126 KTATAEEAARKANI
+126 
-140 ELSTQIEKTNTV
+140 
-152 KAQQA
+152 
-157 LEDKKLATE
+157 
-166 QARLATQQEKTATAA
+166 
-181 EAQATAQARL
+181 
-191 AAQQEKTATATENQ
+191 
-205 ATAQEE
+205 
-211 SNQSMGK
+211 
-218 GAKSASLLGDSLG
+218 LGDSMDHVV
-231 RIIAKVA
+231 AKVA
-238 AWQAINAAVASVKR
+238 AWKALYAVAATVKR
-252 SFTEA
+252 GLSEA

-298 AADEYLQNIAT
+298 AADEYLQNVGT

-315 GDLAEGLGE
+315 QELAHGLGE

-433 DTETEIEDGV
+433 DTETEIEEGV

-470 TGEIVNPMVAIAGLS
+470 SGEIVNPMVAIAGLS

-714 EEKIALQEKAAF
+714 EEKIALQEKEAF

-732 YGQDAYIKTDIAS
+732 YGQDAYVKTDIAS

-754 RLVEIAEKLK
+754 RLIEIAEKLK

-770 FETQDFDAYL
+770 FETQDFDTYL

-789 YEEIYSKLT
+789 YEDIYNKLT

-803 GQDLSDAEL
+803 GQDLSNAEL
-812 RFMEL
+812 RFIEL

-1164 YRHTW
+1164 YLHTW

-1186 IEKAENENDIER
+1186 IEKAENENDIDR

-1206 QEKIGKLLNQYLEA
+1206 QEKIGELLNQYLEA

-1295 IFNPI
+1295 IFNPV

-1307 SKASDVLSAQKSL
+1307 AKASDVLSAQKSL
-1320 ESAQDTLREEQFS
+1320 ESAQDALREEQFS
-1333 QAVDRLKRGELKLED
+1333 QAVDRVKRGELKLED
-1348 LLLDEAVSSQFSAAS
+1348 LLLDEAVSSRFSAAS

-1384 ASTAYNNTTNSQTDS
+1384 ASTAYNTTNSQTDS

-1427 LRILNL
+1427 LRFLKL

>member
-9 IDLQNEAQVIEGLK
+9 IDLQNEAQVIAGLQ

-33 STPIK
+33 GNPVTIK
-38 LKLDGVTK
+38 VDTS
-46 EALAFAK
+46 ALNTMG
-53 AQEQAAKAQAQV
+53 QMSSQ
-65 AKAQAQ
+65 
-71 AAKAQAQEAKAQAQA
+71 
-86 AAATQK
+86 TQK
-92 TKAQEAQLAAA
+92 AADAAEKLALQQSKTTA
-103 REKTSAATQNRMRA
+103 TSAKQ
-117 EAQLAVQME
+117 
-126 KTATAEEAARKANI
+126 
-140 ELSTQIEKTNTV
+140 
-152 KAQQA
+152 
-157 LEDKKLATE
+157 
-166 QARLATQQEKTATAA
+166 TAA
-181 EAQATAQARL
+181 QD
-191 AAQQEKTATATENQ
+191 K
-205 ATAQEE
+205 
-211 SNQSMGK
+211 SNKAMK
-218 GAKSASLLGDSLG
+218 DGAKSAGLLGDSLG
-231 RIIAKVA
+231 HIVAKVA
-238 AWQAINAAVASVKR
+238 AWQAINGAVAAVKR

-257 LETMKAVD
+257 LGTMKDVD
-265 TELTTIQK
+265 TELKTIQK

-298 AADEYLQNIAT
+298 AADEYLQNVGT

-315 GDLAEGLGE
+315 KELAQGLGE

-418 SAARAFRALILNIIG
+418 SSARAFRALILNIIG

-498 AEIAT
+498 AEIAS

-546 GSWEKKTQVL
+546 GSWEKKSQVL
-556 KNTWTETVASYLDTD
+556 KNTWTELIANVVDTD
-571 TIKGALDGLTTVV
+571 LVKGALDGITGILS
-584 DGLDSGFGKTAVSA
+584 GINWLFDSGTEKAREYAETLKSSYDEQFGSESEYDQLINKAGELTAIEERRLEILKQQRAEQERELQAAADAEYKAWQGDFGTGKRNWGAGGITQDKVDLYEFRNALREVNDARAELEMGLPEYQEAIGSLVA
-598 TAFASGG
+598 EYGDLVTQLEAYKEEGRDLSQEQLTLIDSFNALTEASINSGDELTGYIFAVASYYLAMG
-605 MLAASAATSI
+605 MSMEEAVAAASAAVDSFD
-615 AGSIA
+615 AGTKDIPENVETTVDVDTDDA
-620 KAAAAAGG
+620 
-628 LNAALLGSPLFWG
+628 NADLDNISNKLD
-641 AAAGLAIYAIVEAV
+641 AIDGRTAQAYVDIVNNLP
-655 DALTVSYEE
+655 DTH
-664 AAEAAEALNQ
+664 
-674 EYETKYG
+674 
-681 AGSRLDELKNKVE
+681 
-694 ALTAAERVE
+694 
-703 KEVLE
+703 
-708 AQKRAL
+708 
-714 EEKIALQEKAAF
+714 F
-726 QKWEEA
+726 
-732 YGQDAYIKTDIAS
+732 AS
-745 GTYSSADEY
+745 GTKS
-754 RLVEIAEKLK
+754 
-764 EANEGL
+764 
-770 FETQDFDAYL
+770 
-780 SGLDDITSS
+780 
-789 YEEIYSKLT
+789 
-798 EFKEQ
+798 
-803 GQDLSDAEL
+803 
-812 RFMEL
+812 
-817 YEQNAETANQ
+817 
-827 FASRTIDAASAVGM
+827 
-841 AAYNAAIAAG
+841 
-851 ASAEE
+851 
-856 AITASNEAIAEYL
+856 
-869 NTLRDV
+869 
-875 PDETDTKVEVDTLE
+875 
-889 SEEHLKIV
+889 
-897 QSMLESIDGTVVQAK
+897 
-912 VEVTENLPDIN
+912 
-923 AFGGFD
+923 
-929 REAKG
+929 
-934 TDNAPG
+934 APG
-940 GPTLVNEKGPELIS
+940 GPALVNEKGPELIS
-954 THGIAYIA
+954 AKGLAYIA
-962 GGGQPTVTNL
+962 GGGRPTITNL

-991 NSVTP
+991 NSIRP
-996 VRAFEEG
+996 IRAYADG
-1003 TGGLTGSEYLEAL
+1003 TGSGPSAVEAAKAAL
-1016 RRQKEADLSEIERDA
+1016 QGYINGFTNKTVWSPTS
-1031 QNYVKSTVSQNN
+1031 QKST
-1043 SAFAMTPEEVA
+1043 ATADGKYIYCA
-1054 RHSASQ
+1054 RCGRPVLATTKICPYCGADPRTGEIPKNTS
-1060 IFTETNAPAS
+1060 
-1070 KPSGGAGKGTYSA
+1070 PSGGGGKGTYSA

-1100 LEAQAELADNQG
+1100 LKAQAELADNQG
-1112 QHSKEGDLYGQ
+1112 LHSKEGDLYGQ

-1176 DAALDNINAQ
+1176 DAALGNINAQ

-1206 QEKIGKLLNQYLEA
+1206 QEKIGELLNQYLEA
-1220 GFAPTSDEVLRLA
+1220 GYDPNSDEVLRLA

-1295 IFNPI
+1295 IFNPV

-1307 SKASDVLSAQKSL
+1307 AKASDVLSAQKNL
-1320 ESAQDTLREEQFS
+1320 ESAQDALREEQFS
-1333 QAVDRLKRGELKLED
+1333 HAVDKVKRGELKLED
-1348 LLLDEAVSSQFSAAS
+1348 LILDEAVSSRFAGAS
-1363 DAEKQNFLSA
+1363 DVEKQGFLNA
-1373 LGAYSGGVSYG
+1373 LGAYSGGVNYG
-1384 ASTAYNNTTNSQTDS
+1384 ASNAYNTTNSQTDS
-1399 HDIVYNFNGVTIGK
+1399 HDTVYYLNGITIGK
-1413 DTAEGMTLAKLASE
+1413 AEAESMTLAQLAAE
-1427 LRILNL
+1427 LQILNL

>member
-9 IDLQNEAQVIEGLK
+9 VNLQNEEQVIAGLQ

-33 STPIK
+33 NTTIK
-38 LKLDGVTK
+38 LKLDGATK
-46 EALAFAK
+46 EALAFAR
-53 AQEQAAKAQAQV
+53 AQEEA

-71 AAKAQAQEAKAQAQA
+71 AAKAQAESAKAQAQASAATQKAKAQEAKAQAQSTA
-86 AAATQK
+86 AEQK
-92 TKAQEAQLAAA
+92 ARAQEAQLATA
-103 REKTSAATQNRMRA
+103 RERTAAATQNRIRA
-117 EAQLAVQME
+117 EAQLA
-126 KTATAEEAARKANI
+126 
-140 ELSTQIEKTNTV
+140 TQVEKTNTV
-152 KAQQA
+152 NSQQV

-166 QARLATQQEKTATAA
+166 QARLATQQERTRTAA
-181 EAQATAQARL
+181 ENHA
-191 AAQQEKTATATENQ
+191 AAQDR
-205 ATAQEE
+205 
-211 SNQSMGK
+211 SNKSMK
-218 GAKSASLLGDSLG
+218 DGAKSAGLLGDSLG
-231 RIIAKVA
+231 RIIAKIA
-238 AWQAINAAVASVKR
+238 AWQVLNGAVAAVKR

-315 GDLAEGLGE
+315 QELAQGLGE

-433 DTETEIEDGV
+433 DTKTEIEDGV

-485 QAMEDGLLTEAKL
+485 QSMEDGLLTEAKL
-498 AEIAT
+498 AEIAS

-517 IENYGTVVDMLGTME
+517 IEGWDTVIAMLGTME

-556 KNTWTETVASYLDTD
+556 KNTWTETLTSYLDTD
-571 TIKGALDGLTTVV
+571 AIKGALDGLTTVV

-628 LNAALLGSPLFWG
+628 LTVALLHSPLFWG
-641 AAAGLAIYAIVEAV
+641 AAAGLAIYAIVKAV

-694 ALTAAERVE
+694 ALTAAEKVE
-703 KEVLE
+703 RDVLE
-708 AQKRAL
+708 AQARAL
-714 EEKIALQEKAAF
+714 KEKAALQEKEAF
-726 QKWEEA
+726 EKWEKK
-732 YGQDAYIKTDIAS
+732 YGHTAWV
-745 GTYSSADEY
+745 GTGEYNDYGDEITARVDEL
-754 RLVEIAEKLK
+754 RLTKIAEKLR

-780 SGLDDITSS
+780 SGLDDITSN

-817 YEQNAETANQ
+817 YEENAETANQ
-827 FASRTIDAASAVGM
+827 LASHTIDYFMAVGK
-841 AAYNAAIAAG
+841 AAYNATIAAG
-851 ASAEE
+851 GSTEE
-856 AITASNEAIAEYL
+856 ALAAADKAIDQYA
-869 NTLRDV
+869 
-875 PDETDTKVEVDTLE
+875 
-889 SEEHLKIV
+889 
-897 QSMLESIDGTVVQAK
+897 QSIDAIPKNASTDVDADTEGASSDLDNINKELEDLDGSIATVYVRVRNGGGSLTFEKYASGTK
-912 VEVTENLPDIN
+912 S
-923 AFGGFD
+923 
-929 REAKG
+929 
-934 TDNAPG
+934 APG
-940 GPTLVNEKGPELIS
+940 GPALVNENGPELIS
-954 THGIAYIA
+954 ARGLAYIA
-962 GGGQPTVTNL
+962 GGGQPTITNL

-991 NSVTP
+991 GSVGPIKAYKDGTDSVSAAVEAAKAALRQNNTSSPSKSVWSPTSQKGTATGKGKYIYCARCGRP
-996 VRAFEEG
+996 VLATTKICPYCGADPR
-1003 TGGLTGSEYLEAL
+1003 TGGKP
-1016 RRQKEADLSEIERDA
+1016 Q
-1031 QNYVKSTVSQNN
+1031 STST
-1043 SAFAMTPEEVA
+1043 SG
-1054 RHSASQ
+1054 AS
-1060 IFTETNAPAS
+1060 N
-1070 KPSGGAGKGTYSA
+1070 GGAASGQE
-1083 APDFKALEDEL
+1083 FKALEEEL

-1112 QHSKEGDLYGQ
+1112 LHSKEGDLYGQ

-1164 YRHTW
+1164 YRHSW

-1206 QEKIGKLLNQYLEA
+1206 QEKIGELLNQYLEA

-1281 QKAYDAAQNQRTVR
+1281 RKAYDAAQNQRTVR
-1295 IFNPI
+1295 IFNPV

-1307 SKASDVLSAQKSL
+1307 AKASDVLSAQKNL
-1320 ESAQDTLREEQFS
+1320 ESAQDALREEQFS

-1384 ASTAYNNTTNSQTDS
+1384 ASTAYNTTNSQTDS
-1399 HDIVYNFNGVTIGK
+1399 HDIVYNFNGVSIGK
-1413 DTAEGMTLAKLASE
+1413 TEAEGMTLAQLAAE
-1427 LRILNL
+1427 LRFLKL

>member
-9 IDLQNEAQVIEGLK
+9 VNLQNEEQVIAGLQ

-33 STPIK
+33 NKPITIK
-38 LKLDGVTK
+38 IDSSALDTMGQIISLFQKAADAAEKFTTQQNK
-46 EALAFAK
+46 AADAAAK
-53 AQEQAAKAQAQV
+53 QKQEQ
-65 AKAQAQ
+65 
-71 AAKAQAQEAKAQAQA
+71 
-86 AAATQK
+86 
-92 TKAQEAQLAAA
+92 
-103 REKTSAATQNRMRA
+103 
-117 EAQLAVQME
+117 
-126 KTATAEEAARKANI
+126 
-140 ELSTQIEKTNTV
+140 
-152 KAQQA
+152 
-157 LEDKKLATE
+157 DK
-166 QARLATQQEKTATAA
+166 
-181 EAQATAQARL
+181 
-191 AAQQEKTATATENQ
+191 
-205 ATAQEE
+205 
-211 SNQSMGK
+211 SNKSMK
-218 GAKSASLLGDSLG
+218 DGAKSAGLLGDNLA
-231 RIIAKVA
+231 RIIAKIA
-238 AWQAINAAVASVKR
+238 AWQVLNGAVATVKR
-252 SFTEA
+252 SFAEV

-315 GDLAEGLGE
+315 QELAQGLGE

-498 AEIAT
+498 AEIAS

-517 IENYGTVVDMLGTME
+517 IEGWDTVIAMLGTME

-546 GSWEKKTQVL
+546 GSWEKKSQVL

-571 TIKGALDGLTTVV
+571 AIKGAIDGLTTVV
-584 DGLDSGFGKTAVSA
+584 DALDSGFGKAAVSMVG
-598 TAFASGG
+598 FASGG
-605 MLAASAATSI
+605 MLVASAVKGI
-615 AGSIA
+615 AGSII
-620 KAAAAAGG
+620 KATAAAGG
-628 LNAALLGSPLFWG
+628 LTAALLHSPLFWG

-664 AAEAAEALNQ
+664 AAEAAEKLNQ

-703 KEVLE
+703 LEVLE
-708 AQKRAL
+708 AQARAL
-714 EEKIALQEKAAF
+714 KEKAALQEKEAF
-726 QKWEEA
+726 EKWEKE
-732 YGQDAYIKTDIAS
+732 YGHTAWVSTGESDDFGNIIS
-745 GTYSSADEY
+745 VRADEQ
-754 RLVEIAEKLK
+754 RLIEIAEKLK

-817 YEQNAETANQ
+817 YEENAETANQ
-827 FASRTIDAASAVGM
+827 LASHTIDYFTAVGK
-841 AAYNAAIAAG
+841 AAYNATIAAG
-851 ASAEE
+851 GSTEEAFAAADKAIDQYAQSIDAIPKNASTDVEVETEGASAD
-856 AITASNEAIAEYL
+856 L
-869 NTLRDV
+869 
-875 PDETDTKVEVDTLE
+875 DEISSKLD
-889 SEEHLKIV
+889 
-897 QSMLESIDGTVVQAK
+897 SIDGRTVQAY
-912 VEVTENLPDIN
+912 VEVVE
-923 AFGGFD
+923 
-929 REAKG
+929 G
-934 TDNAPG
+934 TSDTHFASGTKSAPG
-940 GPTLVNEKGPELIS
+940 GPALVNEKGPELIS
-954 THGIAYIA
+954 AKGIAYIA
-962 GGGQPTVTNL
+962 GGGRPTITNL

-991 NSVTP
+991 NSLRPIRAYADGTDSVSAAAEAAKAALRQDNTSSPSKSVWSPTGQKGTKTGKGKYIYCARCGRP
-996 VRAFEEG
+996 VLATAKICPYCGADPR
-1003 TGGLTGSEYLEAL
+1003 TGGKPQSTSTSGS
-1016 RRQKEADLSEIERDA
+1016 S
-1031 QNYVKSTVSQNN
+1031 N
-1043 SAFAMTPEEVA
+1043 
-1054 RHSASQ
+1054 
-1060 IFTETNAPAS
+1060 
-1070 KPSGGAGKGTYSA
+1070 GGSA
-1083 APDFKALEDEL
+1083 AAQDFKALEEEL

-1112 QHSKEGDLYGQ
+1112 LHSKEGDLYGQ

-1186 IEKAENENDIER
+1186 IEKAENENDIGR
-1198 QMALYGQA
+1198 QMVLYGQA
-1206 QEKIGKLLNQYLEA
+1206 QEKIGELLNQYLEA
-1220 GFAPTSDEVLRLA
+1220 GFDPNSDEVLRLA

-1256 ALNGLNDTTDRAK
+1256 ALNGLKDTTDRAK

-1295 IFNPI
+1295 IFNPV

-1307 SKASDVLSAQKSL
+1307 AKASDVLSAQKNL
-1320 ESAQDTLREEQFS
+1320 ESAQDALREKQFS
-1333 QAVDRLKRGELKLED
+1333 QAVDRVKRGELKLED

-1399 HDIVYNFNGVTIGK
+1399 HDIVYNFNGFTIGK
-1413 DTAEGMTLAKLASE
+1413 TEAEGMTLAQLAAE
-1427 LRILNL
+1427 LRFLKL

>member
-9 IDLQNEAQVIEGLK
+9 IDLQNEAQVIAGLQ

-33 STPIK
+33 SNP
-38 LKLDGVTK
+38 VTIRVDTS
-46 EALAFAK
+46 ALNTMG
-53 AQEQAAKAQAQV
+53 QMGSQ
-65 AKAQAQ
+65 
-71 AAKAQAQEAKAQAQA
+71 
-86 AAATQK
+86 TQK
-92 TKAQEAQLAAA
+92 AADAAEKLALQQS
-103 REKTSAATQNRMRA
+103 KTT
-117 EAQLAVQME
+117 V
-126 KTATAEEAARKANI
+126 TAEK
-140 ELSTQIEKTNTV
+140 Q
-152 KAQQA
+152 
-157 LEDKKLATE
+157 
-166 QARLATQQEKTATAA
+166 TAA
-181 EAQATAQARL
+181 QDKSN
-191 AAQQEKTATATENQ
+191 KT
-205 ATAQEE
+205 
-211 SNQSMGK
+211 MK
-218 GAKSASLLGDSLG
+218 DGAKSAGLLGDRLD

-238 AWQAINAAVASVKR
+238 AWQVINAGVAAVKR

-257 LETMKAVD
+257 LGTMKDVD

-273 VTDMSDASLKKLG
+273 VTDMSDAALKKLG

-298 AADEYLQNIAT
+298 AADEYLQNVGT

-315 GDLAEGLGE
+315 KELAQGLGE

-443 TWSADEIESLNDV
+443 TWSAGEIESLNDV

-470 TGEIVNPMVAIAGLS
+470 SGEIVNPMEAIAGLS
-485 QAMEDGLLTEAKL
+485 QAMKDGLLTEAKL
-498 AEIAT
+498 AEIAS

-517 IENYGTVVDMLGTME
+517 IEGWDTVIAMLGTME

-556 KNTWTETVASYLDTD
+556 KNTWTELIANVADTD
-571 TIKGALDGLTTVV
+571 FIKRGLDAISGLLSSTNEL
-584 DGLDSGFGKTAVSA
+584 LDSGTEKAQKDADTLQKAYDEGFGEGSRYDELISKQEK
-598 TAFASGG
+598 
-605 MLAASAATSI
+605 LNELEEYELYLLEQRKKKIEEEQAATRDAEYEAWQREHGTKKVAIDGRNGYATGRYQDEEDLYQFSRTLRI
-615 AGSIA
+615 LNEDFENGTLSVEEYQNGIGSLTDTYSDTIGTLKEYKEEGRELSESQLTLIDSFDMLVNAGITA
-620 KAAAAAGG
+620 ENFVAQY
-628 LNAALLGSPLFWG
+628 
-641 AAAGLAIYAIVEAV
+641 GLA
-655 DALTVSYEE
+655 
-664 AAEAAEALNQ
+664 
-674 EYETKYG
+674 
-681 AGSRLDELKNKVE
+681 
-694 ALTAAERVE
+694 
-703 KEVLE
+703 
-708 AQKRAL
+708 
-714 EEKIALQEKAAF
+714 
-726 QKWEEA
+726 
-732 YGQDAYIKTDIAS
+732 
-745 GTYSSADEY
+745 
-754 RLVEIAEKLK
+754 
-764 EANEGL
+764 
-770 FETQDFDAYL
+770 
-780 SGLDDITSS
+780 
-789 YEEIYSKLT
+789 
-798 EFKEQ
+798 
-803 GQDLSDAEL
+803 
-812 RFMEL
+812 
-817 YEQNAETANQ
+817 
-827 FASRTIDAASAVGM
+827 M
-841 AAYNAAIAAG
+841 AAYFQAAG
-851 ASAEE
+851 YSAEE
-856 AITASNEAIAEYL
+856 SAQMATQSMSAFSEQIE
-869 NTLRDV
+869 NT
-875 PDETDTKVEVDTLE
+875 PDNKEVSVDTNA
-889 SEEHLKIV
+889 EEAKEEVNKFIETLGKIPKV
-897 QSMLESIDGTVVQAK
+897 ISILVDFVKGSY
-912 VEVTENLPDIN
+912 DIFSGN
-923 AFGGFD
+923 FD
-929 REAKG
+929 KEAKG
-934 TDNAPG
+934 TDSAPG

-954 THGIAYIA
+954 ANGLAYIT
-962 GGGQPTVTNL
+962 GGGQPTITNL

-980 AEETKKAVGGL
+980 AEETRKAVGGL
-991 NSVTP
+991 GSVGPIRAYKDGTNSSSNSIFS
-996 VRAFEEG
+996 RAFEIF
-1003 TGGLTGSEYLEAL
+1003 
-1016 RRQKEADLSEIERDA
+1016 RQRINSP
-1031 QNYVKSTVSQNN
+1031 QNN
-1043 SAFAMTPEEVA
+1043 SASAMTPEEVA

-1060 IFTETNAPAS
+1060 IFTGTKAPAS
-1070 KPSGGAGKGTYSA
+1070 KSSGGARKGTYSA

-1112 QHSKEGDLYGQ
+1112 LHSKEGDLYGQ

-1176 DAALDNINAQ
+1176 DAALDNTNAQ

-1206 QEKIGKLLNQYLEA
+1206 QEKIGELLNQYLEA
-1220 GFAPTSDEVLRLA
+1220 GFDPNSDEVLRLA

-1295 IFNPI
+1295 IFNPV

-1307 SKASDVLSAQKSL
+1307 AKASDVLSAQKNL
-1320 ESAQDTLREEQFS
+1320 ESAQDALREEQFS

-1348 LLLDEAVSSQFSAAS
+1348 LLLDEAVSSQFSSAS

-1373 LGAYSGGVSYG
+1373 LGAYSGGVNYG

-1399 HDIVYNFNGVTIGK
+1399 HDIVYNFNGFTIGK
-1413 DTAEGMTLAKLASE
+1413 TEAEGMTLAQLAAE
-1427 LRILNL
+1427 LRFLKL

>member
-9 IDLQNEAQVIEGLK
+9 IDLQNEAQVIAGLQ

-33 STPIK
+33 SNP
-38 LKLDGVTK
+38 VTIRVDTS
-46 EALAFAK
+46 ALNTMG
-53 AQEQAAKAQAQV
+53 QMGSQ
-65 AKAQAQ
+65 
-71 AAKAQAQEAKAQAQA
+71 
-86 AAATQK
+86 TQK
-92 TKAQEAQLAAA
+92 AADAAEKLALQQS
-103 REKTSAATQNRMRA
+103 KTT
-117 EAQLAVQME
+117 V
-126 KTATAEEAARKANI
+126 TAEK
-140 ELSTQIEKTNTV
+140 Q
-152 KAQQA
+152 
-157 LEDKKLATE
+157 
-166 QARLATQQEKTATAA
+166 TAA
-181 EAQATAQARL
+181 QDKSN
-191 AAQQEKTATATENQ
+191 KT
-205 ATAQEE
+205 
-211 SNQSMGK
+211 MK
-218 GAKSASLLGDSLG
+218 DGAKSAGLLGDRLD

-238 AWQAINAAVASVKR
+238 AWQVINAGVAAVKR

-257 LETMKAVD
+257 LGTMKDVD

-273 VTDMSDASLKKLG
+273 VTDMSDAALKKLG

-298 AADEYLQNIAT
+298 AADEYLQNVGT

-315 GDLAEGLGE
+315 KELAQGLGE

-443 TWSADEIESLNDV
+443 TWSAGEIESLNDV

-470 TGEIVNPMVAIAGLS
+470 SGEIVNPMEAIAGLS
-485 QAMEDGLLTEAKL
+485 QAMKDGLLTEAKL
-498 AEIAT
+498 AEIAS

-517 IENYGTVVDMLGTME
+517 IEGWDTVIAMLDTMK

-546 GSWEKKTQVL
+546 GSWKKKTQVL
-556 KNTWTETVASYLDTD
+556 ENTWTELIANVVDTD
-571 TIKGALDGLTTVV
+571 LVKGALDGVTGILSGIN
-584 DGLDSGFGKTAVSA
+584 GLFDSGTEKAREYSQTLQDTYSKDFGEGSRYDELISKQEK
-598 TAFASGG
+598 
-605 MLAASAATSI
+605 LNELEEYELYLWEQRKKKIEEEQAATRDAEYDAWQREHGTKKVAIDGRNGYATGRYQDEEDLYQFSRTLRI
-615 AGSIA
+615 LNEDFENGTLSVEEYQNGIGSLADTYSDTIGTLKEYKEEGRELSESQLTLIDSFDMLVNAGITA
-620 KAAAAAGG
+620 ENFVAQY
-628 LNAALLGSPLFWG
+628 
-641 AAAGLAIYAIVEAV
+641 GLA
-655 DALTVSYEE
+655 
-664 AAEAAEALNQ
+664 
-674 EYETKYG
+674 
-681 AGSRLDELKNKVE
+681 
-694 ALTAAERVE
+694 
-703 KEVLE
+703 
-708 AQKRAL
+708 
-714 EEKIALQEKAAF
+714 
-726 QKWEEA
+726 
-732 YGQDAYIKTDIAS
+732 
-745 GTYSSADEY
+745 
-754 RLVEIAEKLK
+754 
-764 EANEGL
+764 
-770 FETQDFDAYL
+770 
-780 SGLDDITSS
+780 
-789 YEEIYSKLT
+789 
-798 EFKEQ
+798 
-803 GQDLSDAEL
+803 
-812 RFMEL
+812 
-817 YEQNAETANQ
+817 
-827 FASRTIDAASAVGM
+827 M
-841 AAYNAAIAAG
+841 AAYFQAAG
-851 ASAEE
+851 YSAEE
-856 AITASNEAIAEYL
+856 SAQMATQSMAAFSEQIE
-869 NTLRDV
+869 NT
-875 PDETDTKVEVDTLE
+875 PDNKKVSVDTNA
-889 SEEHLKIV
+889 EEAKEEVNKFIETLGKIPKV
-897 QSMLESIDGTVVQAK
+897 ISILVDFVKGSY
-912 VEVTENLPDIN
+912 DIFSGN
-923 AFGGFD
+923 FD
-929 REAKG
+929 KEAKG
-934 TDNAPG
+934 TDSAPG

-954 THGIAYIA
+954 ANGLAYIA
-962 GGGQPTVTNL
+962 GGGQPTITNL

-980 AEETKKAVGGL
+980 AEETRKAVGGL
-991 NSVTP
+991 GSVGPIRAYKDGTNSSSNSIFS
-996 VRAFEEG
+996 RAFEIF
-1003 TGGLTGSEYLEAL
+1003 
-1016 RRQKEADLSEIERDA
+1016 RQRINSP
-1031 QNYVKSTVSQNN
+1031 QNN
-1043 SAFAMTPEEVA
+1043 SASAMTPEEVA

-1060 IFTETNAPAS
+1060 IFTGTKAPAS
-1070 KPSGGAGKGTYSA
+1070 KSSGGARKGTYSA

-1112 QHSKEGDLYGQ
+1112 LHSKEGDLYGQ

-1186 IEKAENENDIER
+1186 IEKAENENDIGR
-1198 QMALYGQA
+1198 QMELYGQA
-1206 QEKIGKLLNQYLEA
+1206 QEKIGELLNQYLEA
-1220 GFAPTSDEVLRLA
+1220 GFDPNSDEVLRLA

-1256 ALNGLNDTTDRAK
+1256 ALNGLKDTTDRAK

-1281 QKAYDAAQNQRTVR
+1281 QKAYEAAQSQRTVR
-1295 IFNPI
+1295 IFNPV

-1307 SKASDVLSAQKSL
+1307 ANASDVLSAQKNL
-1320 ESAQDTLREEQFS
+1320 ESAQDALREEQFS

-1373 LGAYSGGVSYG
+1373 LGAYSGGVNYG

-1399 HDIVYNFNGVTIGK
+1399 HDIVYNFNGFTIGK
-1413 DTAEGMTLAKLASE
+1413 TEAEGMTLAQLVSE
-1427 LRILNL
+1427 LRFLKL

>member
-9 IDLQNEAQVIEGLK
+9 IDLQNEAQVIAGLQ

-33 STPIK
+33 SNP
-38 LKLDGVTK
+38 VTIRVDTS
-46 EALAFAK
+46 ALNTMG
-53 AQEQAAKAQAQV
+53 QMGSQ
-65 AKAQAQ
+65 
-71 AAKAQAQEAKAQAQA
+71 
-86 AAATQK
+86 TQK
-92 TKAQEAQLAAA
+92 AADAAEKLALQQS
-103 REKTSAATQNRMRA
+103 KTT
-117 EAQLAVQME
+117 V
-126 KTATAEEAARKANI
+126 TAEK
-140 ELSTQIEKTNTV
+140 Q
-152 KAQQA
+152 
-157 LEDKKLATE
+157 
-166 QARLATQQEKTATAA
+166 TAA
-181 EAQATAQARL
+181 QDKSN
-191 AAQQEKTATATENQ
+191 KT
-205 ATAQEE
+205 
-211 SNQSMGK
+211 MK
-218 GAKSASLLGDSLG
+218 DGAKSAGLLGDRLD

-238 AWQAINAAVASVKR
+238 AWQVINAGVAAVKR

-257 LETMKAVD
+257 LGTMKDVD

-273 VTDMSDASLKKLG
+273 VTDMSDASLRKLG

-315 GDLAEGLGE
+315 QELAQGLGE

-470 TGEIVNPMVAIAGLS
+470 TGEIVNPMEAIAGLS

-498 AEIAT
+498 AEIAS

-517 IENYGTVVDMLGTME
+517 IEGWDTFIAMLDTMK

-556 KNTWTETVASYLDTD
+556 KNTWTELIANVVDTD
-571 TIKGALDGLTTVV
+571 LVKGALDGVTGILSGINGLFDSSTEKAREYADALKSSYEEQFGSESEYDQLINKAGELTAIEERRLEILKQQRAERERELQAAADAEYTAWQGDFGTGKRNWGAGGITQDKV
-584 DGLDSGFGKTAVSA
+584 DLYEFRNALREVNDARAELEMGLPEYQEAIGSLVAEYGDLVTQLEAYKEEGRDLSQEQLTLIDSFNALTEASINSGDELTGYIFAV
-598 TAFASGG
+598 ASYYLAMG
-605 MLAASAATSI
+605 MSMEEAVAAASAAVDSFD
-615 AGSIA
+615 ASA
-620 KAAAAAGG
+620 KDIPENVETTVDVDTDDA
-628 LNAALLGSPLFWG
+628 N
-641 AAAGLAIYAIVEAV
+641 AGLDNISNKLDAIDGRTAQAYVDIVNNLP
-655 DALTVSYEE
+655 DTH
-664 AAEAAEALNQ
+664 
-674 EYETKYG
+674 
-681 AGSRLDELKNKVE
+681 
-694 ALTAAERVE
+694 
-703 KEVLE
+703 
-708 AQKRAL
+708 
-714 EEKIALQEKAAF
+714 F
-726 QKWEEA
+726 
-732 YGQDAYIKTDIAS
+732 AS
-745 GTYSSADEY
+745 GTKS
-754 RLVEIAEKLK
+754 
-764 EANEGL
+764 
-770 FETQDFDAYL
+770 
-780 SGLDDITSS
+780 
-789 YEEIYSKLT
+789 
-798 EFKEQ
+798 
-803 GQDLSDAEL
+803 
-812 RFMEL
+812 
-817 YEQNAETANQ
+817 
-827 FASRTIDAASAVGM
+827 
-841 AAYNAAIAAG
+841 
-851 ASAEE
+851 
-856 AITASNEAIAEYL
+856 
-869 NTLRDV
+869 
-875 PDETDTKVEVDTLE
+875 
-889 SEEHLKIV
+889 
-897 QSMLESIDGTVVQAK
+897 
-912 VEVTENLPDIN
+912 
-923 AFGGFD
+923 
-929 REAKG
+929 
-934 TDNAPG
+934 APG
-940 GPTLVNEKGPELIS
+940 GPALVNEKGPELIS
-954 THGIAYIA
+954 AKGLAYIA
-962 GGGQPTVTNL
+962 GGGRPTITNL

-991 NSVTP
+991 RSINP
-996 VRAFEEG
+996 IRAYEEG
-1003 TGGLTGSEYLEAL
+1003 TGNSSAAVAAAKAAL
-1016 RRQKEADLSEIERDA
+1016 LGYINAPTNK
-1031 QNYVKSTVSQNN
+1031 TVWS
-1043 SAFAMTPEEVA
+1043 P
-1054 RHSASQ
+1054 ASQ
-1060 IFTETNAPAS
+1060 KGAATDDGKYIYCARCGRPVLATTKICPYCGADPRTGEIPKNTS
-1070 KPSGGAGKGTYSA
+1070 PSGGGAGKGTYSA

-1094 DDILSN
+1094 DSVLSN
-1100 LEAQAELADNQG
+1100 LEAQAELADNQSL
-1112 QHSKEGDLYGQ
+1112 HSKEGDLYGQ
-1123 AREKIQELLDKYRA
+1123 AREKILELLDKYRA

-1146 VLELQNMLYDY
+1146 VLKLQNMLYDY

-1198 QMALYGQA
+1198 RMALYGQA
-1206 QEKIGKLLNQYLEA
+1206 QEKIGELLNRYLEA
-1220 GFAPTSDEVLRLA
+1220 GFDPNSDEVLRLA

-1256 ALNGLNDTTDRAK
+1256 ALNGLKDTTDRAK

-1281 QKAYDAAQNQRTVR
+1281 QKAYEAAQSQRTVR
-1295 IFNPI
+1295 IFNPV

-1307 SKASDVLSAQKSL
+1307 AKASDVLSAQKSL
-1320 ESAQDTLREEQFS
+1320 ESAQDALREEQFS
-1333 QAVDRLKRGELKLED
+1333 QAVDRVKSGELKLED

-1373 LGAYSGGVSYG
+1373 LGAYSGGVNYG

-1399 HDIVYNFNGVTIGK
+1399 HDIVYNFNGFTIGK
-1413 DTAEGMTLAKLASE
+1413 TEAEGMTLAQLAAE
-1427 LRILNL
+1427 LRFLKL

>member
-9 IDLQNEAQVIEGLK
+9 IDLQNEAQVIAGLQ

-53 AQEQAAKAQAQV
+53 AQEQAAKF
-65 AKAQAQ
+65 
-71 AAKAQAQEAKAQAQA
+71 QAQEAKSANQRA
-86 AAATQK
+86 AA
-92 TKAQEAQLAAA
+92 EAKEA
-103 REKTSAATQNRMRA
+103 AATQNR
-117 EAQLAVQME
+117 
-126 KTATAEEAARKANI
+126 I
-140 ELSTQIEKTNTV
+140 
-152 KAQQA
+152 
-157 LEDKKLATE
+157 
-166 QARLATQQEKTATAA
+166 AA
-181 EAQATAQARL
+181 EAKFAAQKERTAAATAKQT
-191 AAQQEKTATATENQ
+191 AAQDKSNKTMED
-205 ATAQEE
+205 
-211 SNQSMGK
+211 
-218 GAKSASLLGDSLG
+218 GAKSAGLLGDSLG
-231 RIIAKVA
+231 RIFAKVA
-238 AWQAINAAVASVKR
+238 AWQAINAVVASVKR

-315 GDLAEGLGE
+315 QELAQGLGE

-470 TGEIVNPMVAIAGLS
+470 TGEIVNPMEAIAGLS

-498 AEIAT
+498 AEIAS

-517 IENYGTVVDMLGTME
+517 IEGWDTVIAMLGTME

-546 GSWEKKTQVL
+546 GSWEKKSQVL

-584 DGLDSGFGKTAVSA
+584 DGLDSGFGKVAVSA

-694 ALTAAERVE
+694 ALTAAEKVE

-714 EEKIALQEKAAF
+714 EEKIALQEKEAF

-732 YGQDAYIKTDIAS
+732 YGQDAYVKTDIAS

-754 RLVEIAEKLK
+754 RLTKIAEKLK

-789 YEEIYSKLT
+789 YEDTYNKLT

-817 YEQNAETANQ
+817 YEQNAEIANQ
-827 FASRTIDAASAVGM
+827 LASHTIDYFTAVGQ
-841 AAYNAAIAAG
+841 AAYNATIATG
-851 ASAEE
+851 GSTEE
-856 AITASNEAIAEYL
+856 ALAAADEAIDQYAQSIDTIPE
-869 NTLRDV
+869 
-875 PDETDTKVEVDTLE
+875 ETNTKVEVDTLE
-889 SEEHLKIV
+889 SEEHLKII
-897 QSMLESIDGTVVQAK
+897 QGMLEKIDGTVVQAK

-991 NSVTP
+991 NSLRPIRAYADGTDSVSASAEAAKAALRQNNTSSPSKSVWSPTSQKGTVTADGKYIYCARCGRP
-996 VRAFEEG
+996 GLATAKICPYCGADPR
-1003 TGGLTGSEYLEAL
+1003 TGG
-1016 RRQKEADLSEIERDA
+1016 
-1031 QNYVKSTVSQNN
+1031 
-1043 SAFAMTPEEVA
+1043 
-1054 RHSASQ
+1054 
-1060 IFTETNAPAS
+1060 
-1070 KPSGGAGKGTYSA
+1070 KPSGGGGKGTYSA

-1112 QHSKEGDLYGQ
+1112 LHSKEGDLYGQ

-1206 QEKIGKLLNQYLEA
+1206 QEKIGELLNQYLEA
-1220 GFAPTSDEVLRLA
+1220 GFDPNSDEVLRLA

-1247 ESLLDDLID
+1247 EGLLDDLID
-1256 ALNGLNDTTDRAK
+1256 ALNGLKDTTDRAK

-1281 QKAYDAAQNQRTVR
+1281 QKAYEAAQNQRTVR
-1295 IFNPI
+1295 IFNPV

-1307 SKASDVLSAQKSL
+1307 AKASDVLSAQKNL

-1373 LGAYSGGVSYG
+1373 LGAYSGGVNYG

-1399 HDIVYNFNGVTIGK
+1399 HDTNYYFNGMSIGK
-1413 DTAEGMTLAKLASE
+1413 AEAEGMTLAQLASE

>member
-9 IDLQNEAQVIEGLK
+9 VNLQNEEQVIAGLQ

-33 STPIK
+33 NTTIK
-38 LKLDGVTK
+38 LKLDGATK
-46 EALAFAK
+46 EALAFAR
-53 AQEQAAKAQAQV
+53 AQEEA

-71 AAKAQAQEAKAQAQA
+71 AAKAQAESAKAQAQASAATQKAKAQEAKAQAQSTA
-86 AAATQK
+86 AEQK
-92 TKAQEAQLAAA
+92 ARAQEAQLATA
-103 REKTSAATQNRMRA
+103 RERTAAATQNRIRA
-117 EAQLAVQME
+117 EAQLA
-126 KTATAEEAARKANI
+126 
-140 ELSTQIEKTNTV
+140 TQVEKTNTV
-152 KAQQA
+152 NSQQV

-166 QARLATQQEKTATAA
+166 QARLATQQERTRTAA
-181 EAQATAQARL
+181 ENHA
-191 AAQQEKTATATENQ
+191 AAQDR
-205 ATAQEE
+205 
-211 SNQSMGK
+211 SNKSMK
-218 GAKSASLLGDSLG
+218 DGAKSAGLLGDSLG
-231 RIIAKVA
+231 RIIAKIA
-238 AWQAINAAVASVKR
+238 AWQVLNGAVAAVKR

-265 TELTTIQK
+265 TELKTIQK

-286 DTAYSTASKYGV
+286 DTAYSTASKYGIS
-298 AADEYLQNIAT
+298 AEEYLQNIAT

-346 TDAAYKYNGSVEA
+346 MDAAYKYNGSVEA

-498 AEIAT
+498 AEIAS

-556 KNTWTETVASYLDTD
+556 ENTWTELIANVVDTD
-571 TIKGALDGLTTVV
+571 LVKGVLDGVTGILSGINGLFDSSTEKAREYSQTLQDTYSKDFGEGSRYDELISKQEKLNELEEYELYLWEQRKKKIEEEQAAARDAEYEAWQKDYGTGKRTEYLYATDESYTNFEWKSASQDV
-584 DGLDSGFGKTAVSA
+584 DDLYKFKTAVRD
-598 TAFASGG
+598 
-605 MLAASAATSI
+605 
-615 AGSIA
+615 
-620 KAAAAAGG
+620 
-628 LNAALLGSPLFWG
+628 LNN
-641 AAAGLAIYAIVEAV
+641 GLAEGKI
-655 DALTVSYEE
+655 TVS
-664 AAEAAEALNQ
+664 
-674 EYETKYG
+674 EYQNG
-681 AGSRLDELKNKVE
+681 IGSLAD
-694 ALTAAERVE
+694 
-703 KEVLE
+703 
-708 AQKRAL
+708 
-714 EEKIALQEKAAF
+714 
-726 QKWEEA
+726 
-732 YGQDAYIKTDIAS
+732 
-745 GTYSSADEY
+745 TYSDT
-754 RLVEIAEKLK
+754 IGTLK
-764 EANEGL
+764 EYKEEGREL
-770 FETQDFDAYL
+770 SESQLTLIDSFDMLVNAGMTAENFVAQY
-780 SGLDDITSS
+780 GL
-789 YEEIYSKLT
+789 
-798 EFKEQ
+798 
-803 GQDLSDAEL
+803 A
-812 RFMEL
+812 
-817 YEQNAETANQ
+817 
-827 FASRTIDAASAVGM
+827 M
-841 AAYNAAIAAG
+841 AAYFQAAG
-851 ASAEE
+851 YSAEE
-856 AITASNEAIAEYL
+856 SAQMATESMAAFSQQIDNVPEETA
-869 NTLRDV
+869 
-875 PDETDTKVEVDTLE
+875 TDVEVDTGE
-889 SEEHLKIV
+889 AEGKLKTIISYLDNINGKDV
-897 QSMLESIDGTVVQAK
+897 EATVSIIA
-912 VEVTENLPDIN
+912 NLPQF
-923 AFGGFD
+923 AS
-929 REAKG
+929 G
-934 TDNAPG
+934 TKDAPG
-940 GPTLVNEKGPELIS
+940 GPALVNEKGPELIS
-954 THGIAYIA
+954 ANGLAYIA
-962 GGGQPTVTNL
+962 GGGQPTITTL

-980 AEETKKAVGGL
+980 AEQTRKAVGGL
-991 NSVTP
+991 GSVGRIRAYKDGTNSSSNSIFS
-996 VRAFEEG
+996 RAFEIFQQRIN
-1003 TGGLTGSEYLEAL
+1003 SP
-1016 RRQKEADLSEIERDA
+1016 
-1031 QNYVKSTVSQNN
+1031 QNN
-1043 SAFAMTPEEVA
+1043 SASAMTPEEVA

-1060 IFTETNAPAS
+1060 IFTGTKAPAS
-1070 KPSGGAGKGTYSA
+1070 KSSGGARKGTYSA

-1094 DDILSN
+1094 DSVLSN

-1186 IEKAENENDIER
+1186 IEKAENENDIDR

-1206 QEKIGKLLNQYLEA
+1206 QEKIGELLNRYLEA
-1220 GFAPTSDEVLRLA
+1220 GFDPNSDEVLRLA
-1233 NLGYDYAGKQTKLT
+1233 NLGYDYAG
-1247 ESLLDDLID
+1247 
-1256 ALNGLNDTTDRAK
+1256 
-1269 SLEEKQLAVEEA
+1269 
-1281 QKAYDAAQNQRTVR
+1281 
-1295 IFNPI
+1295 
-1300 TGQWEWV
+1300 
-1307 SKASDVLSAQKSL
+1307 
-1320 ESAQDTLREEQFS
+1320 
-1333 QAVDRLKRGELKLED
+1333 
-1348 LLLDEAVSSQFSAAS
+1348 
-1363 DAEKQNFLSA
+1363 KQNFLSA

-1399 HDIVYNFNGVTIGK
+1399 HDTNYYFNGMSIGK
-1413 DTAEGMTLAKLASE
+1413 AEAEGMTLAQLAAE
-1427 LRILNL
+1427 LRFLKL

>member
-9 IDLQNEAQVIEGLK
+9 IDLQNEAQVIAGLQ

-33 STPIK
+33 SNP
-38 LKLDGVTK
+38 VTIRVDTS
-46 EALAFAK
+46 ALNTMG
-53 AQEQAAKAQAQV
+53 QMGSQ
-65 AKAQAQ
+65 
-71 AAKAQAQEAKAQAQA
+71 
-86 AAATQK
+86 TQK
-92 TKAQEAQLAAA
+92 AADAAEKLALQQS
-103 REKTSAATQNRMRA
+103 KTT
-117 EAQLAVQME
+117 V
-126 KTATAEEAARKANI
+126 TAEK
-140 ELSTQIEKTNTV
+140 Q
-152 KAQQA
+152 
-157 LEDKKLATE
+157 
-166 QARLATQQEKTATAA
+166 TAA
-181 EAQATAQARL
+181 QDKSN
-191 AAQQEKTATATENQ
+191 KT
-205 ATAQEE
+205 
-211 SNQSMGK
+211 MK
-218 GAKSASLLGDSLG
+218 DGAKSAGLLGDRLD

-238 AWQAINAAVASVKR
+238 AWQVINAGVAAVKR

-257 LETMKAVD
+257 LGTMKDVD

-498 AEIAT
+498 AEIAS

-517 IENYGTVVDMLGTME
+517 IEGWDTVIAMLGTME

-546 GSWEKKTQVL
+546 GSWEKKSQVL

-571 TIKGALDGLTTVV
+571 AIKGALDGLTTVV
-584 DGLDSGFGKTAVSA
+584 DALDSGFGKVAVSA
-598 TAFASGG
+598 VAFASGG
-605 MLAASAATSI
+605 MLVASAAKGIT
-615 AGSIA
+615 GSII
-620 KAAAAAGG
+620 KATTAAGG
-628 LNAALLGSPLFWG
+628 LTAALLHSPLFWG

-708 AQKRAL
+708 AQARAL
-714 EEKIALQEKAAF
+714 KEKAALQEKEAF
-726 QKWEEA
+726 EKWEKE
-732 YGQDAYIKTDIAS
+732 YGHTAWV
-745 GTYSSADEY
+745 GTGEYNDFGDEISVRADEQ
-754 RLVEIAEKLK
+754 RLIKIAERLK

-817 YEQNAETANQ
+817 YEENAETANQ
-827 FASRTIDAASAVGM
+827 LASHTIDYFMAVGK
-841 AAYNAAIAAG
+841 AAYNATIAAG
-851 ASAEE
+851 GSTEEALAAADKAIDQYAQSIETIPKDASTDVEAETEGASAD
-856 AITASNEAIAEYL
+856 L
-869 NTLRDV
+869 
-875 PDETDTKVEVDTLE
+875 DEISSKLD
-889 SEEHLKIV
+889 
-897 QSMLESIDGTVVQAK
+897 SIDGRTVHAY
-912 VEVTENLPDIN
+912 VEVVEGTPDTQF
-923 AFGGFD
+923 AS
-929 REAKG
+929 G
-934 TDNAPG
+934 TKSAPG
-940 GPTLVNEKGPELIS
+940 GPALVNEKGPELIS
-954 THGIAYIA
+954 AGGLAYIA
-962 GGGQPTVTNL
+962 GGGRPTITNL

-991 NSVTP
+991 NSLRP
-996 VRAFEEG
+996 IRAYADG
-1003 TGGLTGSEYLEAL
+1003 TDSVSAAAEAAKAAL
-1016 RRQKEADLSEIERDA
+1016 R
-1031 QNYVKSTVSQNN
+1031 QNN
-1043 SAFAMTPEEVA
+1043 TSSPSKTIWSPTSQKGTKTGKGAYIYCA
-1054 RHSASQ
+1054 RCGRPVLATTKICPYCGADPRTGEIPKNTS
-1060 IFTETNAPAS
+1060 
-1070 KPSGGAGKGTYSA
+1070 PSGGGAGNGTYSA

-1094 DDILSN
+1094 DSVLSN

-1112 QHSKEGDLYGQ
+1112 LHSKEGDLYGQ

-1137 AGYSETSDE
+1137 AGYSETSNE

-1169 DELEDGL
+1169 DEMEDGL

-1186 IEKAENENDIER
+1186 IEKAENENDIDR

-1206 QEKIGKLLNQYLEA
+1206 QEKIGELLNQYLEA

-1295 IFNPI
+1295 IFNPV

-1307 SKASDVLSAQKSL
+1307 AKASDVLSAQKSL
-1320 ESAQDTLREEQFS
+1320 ESAQDALREEQFS
-1333 QAVDRLKRGELKLED
+1333 QAVDRVKSGELKLED

-1373 LGAYSGGVSYG
+1373 LGAYSGGVNYG

-1399 HDIVYNFNGVTIGK
+1399 HDIVYNFNGFTIGK
-1413 DTAEGMTLAKLASE
+1413 TEAEGMTLAQLAAE
-1427 LRILNL
+1427 LRFLKL

>member
-9 IDLQNEAQVIEGLK
+9 IDLQNEAQVIAGLQ

-33 STPIK
+33 SNP
-38 LKLDGVTK
+38 VTIRVDTS
-46 EALAFAK
+46 ALNTMG
-53 AQEQAAKAQAQV
+53 QMGSQ
-65 AKAQAQ
+65 
-71 AAKAQAQEAKAQAQA
+71 
-86 AAATQK
+86 TQK
-92 TKAQEAQLAAA
+92 AADAAEKLALQQS
-103 REKTSAATQNRMRA
+103 KTT
-117 EAQLAVQME
+117 V
-126 KTATAEEAARKANI
+126 TAEK
-140 ELSTQIEKTNTV
+140 Q
-152 KAQQA
+152 
-157 LEDKKLATE
+157 
-166 QARLATQQEKTATAA
+166 TAA
-181 EAQATAQARL
+181 QDKSN
-191 AAQQEKTATATENQ
+191 KT
-205 ATAQEE
+205 
-211 SNQSMGK
+211 MK
-218 GAKSASLLGDSLG
+218 DGAKSAGLLGDRLD
-231 RIIAKVA
+231 RIIAKAA
-238 AWQAINAAVASVKR
+238 AWQVINAGVAAVKR

-257 LETMKAVD
+257 LGTMKDVD

-273 VTDMSDASLKKLG
+273 VTDMSDAALKKLG

-298 AADEYLQNIAT
+298 AADEYLQNVGT

-315 GDLAEGLGE
+315 KELAQGLGE

-470 TGEIVNPMVAIAGLS
+470 SGEIVNPMEAISGLS
-485 QAMEDGLLTEAKL
+485 QAMKDGLLTEAKL
-498 AEIAT
+498 AEIAS

-517 IENYGTVVDMLGTME
+517 IEGWDTVIAMLGTME

-571 TIKGALDGLTTVV
+571 AIKGALDGLTTVV
-584 DGLDSGFGKTAVSA
+584 DALDSGFGKVAVSA
-598 TAFASGG
+598 VGFASGG
-605 MLAASAATSI
+605 MLVASAVKGIT
-615 AGSIA
+615 GSII
-620 KAAAAAGG
+620 KATTAAGG
-628 LNAALLGSPLFWG
+628 LTAALLHSPLFWG
-641 AAAGLAIYAIVEAV
+641 AAAGLAIYAIVKAV

-664 AAEAAEALNQ
+664 AAEAAEKLNQ

-703 KEVLE
+703 LEVLE
-708 AQKRAL
+708 AQARAL
-714 EEKIALQEKAAF
+714 KEKAALQEKEAF
-726 QKWEEA
+726 EKWEKE
-732 YGQDAYIKTDIAS
+732 YGHTAWV
-745 GTYSSADEY
+745 GTGEYNDFGDEISVRADEQ
-754 RLVEIAEKLK
+754 RLIKIAERLK

-817 YEQNAETANQ
+817 YEENAETANQ
-827 FASRTIDAASAVGM
+827 LASHTIDYFMAVGK
-841 AAYNAAIAAG
+841 AAYNATIAAG
-851 ASAEE
+851 GSTEEALAAADKAIDQYAQSIETIPKDASTDVEAETEGASADLDE
-856 AITASNEAIAEYL
+856 ISNKL
-869 NTLRDV
+869 D
-875 PDETDTKVEVDTLE
+875 
-889 SEEHLKIV
+889 
-897 QSMLESIDGTVVQAK
+897 SIDGRTVHAY
-912 VEVTENLPDIN
+912 VEVVEGTPDTHF
-923 AFGGFD
+923 AS
-929 REAKG
+929 G
-934 TDNAPG
+934 TKSAPG
-940 GPTLVNEKGPELIS
+940 GPALVNEKGPELIS
-954 THGIAYIA
+954 AKGIAYIA
-962 GGGQPTVTNL
+962 GGGRPTITNL

-991 NSVTP
+991 NSLRP
-996 VRAFEEG
+996 IRAYADG
-1003 TGGLTGSEYLEAL
+1003 TDSVSAAAEAAKAAL
-1016 RRQKEADLSEIERDA
+1016 R
-1031 QNYVKSTVSQNN
+1031 QNN
-1043 SAFAMTPEEVA
+1043 TSSPSKSVWSPTSQKGTATGKGTYIYCA
-1054 RHSASQ
+1054 RCGRPVLATTKICPYCGADPRTGEIPKNTS
-1060 IFTETNAPAS
+1060 
-1070 KPSGGAGKGTYSA
+1070 PSGGGAGKGTYSA

-1094 DDILSN
+1094 DSVLSN

-1146 VLELQNMLYDY
+1146 VLKLQNMLYDY

-1198 QMALYGQA
+1198 RMALYGQA
-1206 QEKIGKLLNQYLEA
+1206 QEKIGELLNRYLEA
-1220 GFAPTSDEVLRLA
+1220 GFDPNSDEVLRLA

-1256 ALNGLNDTTDRAK
+1256 ALNGLKDTTDRAK

-1281 QKAYDAAQNQRTVR
+1281 QKAYEAAQSQRTVR
-1295 IFNPI
+1295 IFNPV

-1307 SKASDVLSAQKSL
+1307 SNASDVLSAQKNL
-1320 ESAQDTLREEQFS
+1320 ESAQDALREEQFS
-1333 QAVDRLKRGELKLED
+1333 QAVDRVKRGELKLED
-1348 LLLDEAVSSQFSAAS
+1348 LLLDEAISSQFSAAS
-1363 DAEKQNFLSA
+1363 DAEKQNFLNA

-1384 ASTAYNNTTNSQTDS
+1384 ASTAYNTTNSQTDS
-1399 HDIVYNFNGVTIGK
+1399 HDIVYNFNGVSIGK
-1413 DTAEGMTLAKLASE
+1413 TEAEGLTLAQLAAELSFLKL
-1427 LRILNL
+1427 

>member
-9 IDLQNEAQVIEGLK
+9 IDLQNEAQVIAGLQ

-33 STPIK
+33 SNP
-38 LKLDGVTK
+38 VTIRVDTS
-46 EALAFAK
+46 ALNTMG
-53 AQEQAAKAQAQV
+53 QMGSQ
-65 AKAQAQ
+65 
-71 AAKAQAQEAKAQAQA
+71 
-86 AAATQK
+86 TQK
-92 TKAQEAQLAAA
+92 AADAAEKLALQQS
-103 REKTSAATQNRMRA
+103 KTT
-117 EAQLAVQME
+117 V
-126 KTATAEEAARKANI
+126 TAEK
-140 ELSTQIEKTNTV
+140 Q
-152 KAQQA
+152 
-157 LEDKKLATE
+157 
-166 QARLATQQEKTATAA
+166 TAA
-181 EAQATAQARL
+181 QDKSN
-191 AAQQEKTATATENQ
+191 KT
-205 ATAQEE
+205 
-211 SNQSMGK
+211 MK
-218 GAKSASLLGDSLG
+218 DGAKSAGLLGDRLD

-238 AWQAINAAVASVKR
+238 AWQVINAGVAAVKR

-257 LETMKAVD
+257 LGTMKDVD

-315 GDLAEGLGE
+315 KELAQGLGE

-397 SVEETI
+397 TAEETI

-433 DTETEIEDGV
+433 DTKTEIEDGV
-443 TWSADEIESLNDV
+443 TWTAGEIENLNDV

-470 TGEIVNPMVAIAGLS
+470 SGEIVNPMEAIAGLS

-498 AEIAT
+498 AEIAS

-517 IENYGTVVDMLGTME
+517 IEGWDTVIAMLDTMK

-556 KNTWTETVASYLDTD
+556 KNTWTELIANVVDTD
-571 TIKGALDGLTTVV
+571 LVKGALDGVTGILSGIN
-584 DGLDSGFGKTAVSA
+584 GLFDSSTEKAREYSQTLQDTYSKDFGEGSRYDELISKQEK
-598 TAFASGG
+598 
-605 MLAASAATSI
+605 LNELEEYELYLWEQRKKKIEEEQAATRDAEYDAWQREHGTKKVAIDGRNGYATGRYQDEEDLYQFSRTLRI
-615 AGSIA
+615 LNEDFENGTLSVEEYQNGIGSLADTYSDTIGTLKEYKEEGRELSESQLTLIDSFDMLVNAGITA
-620 KAAAAAGG
+620 ENFVAQY
-628 LNAALLGSPLFWG
+628 
-641 AAAGLAIYAIVEAV
+641 GLA
-655 DALTVSYEE
+655 
-664 AAEAAEALNQ
+664 
-674 EYETKYG
+674 
-681 AGSRLDELKNKVE
+681 
-694 ALTAAERVE
+694 
-703 KEVLE
+703 
-708 AQKRAL
+708 
-714 EEKIALQEKAAF
+714 
-726 QKWEEA
+726 
-732 YGQDAYIKTDIAS
+732 
-745 GTYSSADEY
+745 
-754 RLVEIAEKLK
+754 
-764 EANEGL
+764 
-770 FETQDFDAYL
+770 
-780 SGLDDITSS
+780 
-789 YEEIYSKLT
+789 
-798 EFKEQ
+798 
-803 GQDLSDAEL
+803 
-812 RFMEL
+812 
-817 YEQNAETANQ
+817 
-827 FASRTIDAASAVGM
+827 M
-841 AAYNAAIAAG
+841 AAYFQAAG
-851 ASAEE
+851 YSAEE
-856 AITASNEAIAEYL
+856 SAQMATQSMAAFSEQIE
-869 NTLRDV
+869 NT
-875 PDETDTKVEVDTLE
+875 PDNKEVSVDTNA
-889 SEEHLKIV
+889 EEAKEEVNKFIETLGKIPKV
-897 QSMLESIDGTVVQAK
+897 ISILVDFVKGSY
-912 VEVTENLPDIN
+912 DIFSGN
-923 AFGGFD
+923 FD
-929 REAKG
+929 KEAKG
-934 TDNAPG
+934 TDSAPG

-954 THGIAYIA
+954 ANGLAYIA
-962 GGGQPTVTNL
+962 GGGQPTITNL

-980 AEETKKAVGGL
+980 AEETRKAVGGL
-991 NSVTP
+991 GSVGPIRAYKDGTNSSSNSIFS
-996 VRAFEEG
+996 RAFEIF
-1003 TGGLTGSEYLEAL
+1003 
-1016 RRQKEADLSEIERDA
+1016 RQRINSP
-1031 QNYVKSTVSQNN
+1031 QNN
-1043 SAFAMTPEEVA
+1043 SASAMTPEEVA

-1060 IFTETNAPAS
+1060 IFTGTKAPAS
-1070 KPSGGAGKGTYSA
+1070 KSSGGARKGTYSA

-1100 LEAQAELADNQG
+1100 LKAQAELADNQG
-1112 QHSKEGDLYGQ
+1112 LHSKEGDLYGQ

-1176 DAALDNINAQ
+1176 DTALDNINAQ

-1206 QEKIGKLLNQYLEA
+1206 QEKIGELLNQYLEA
-1220 GFAPTSDEVLRLA
+1220 GFDPNSDEVLRLA

-1256 ALNGLNDTTDRAK
+1256 ALNGLKDTTDRAK

-1281 QKAYDAAQNQRTVR
+1281 QKAYEAAQSQRTVR
-1295 IFNPI
+1295 IFNPV

-1307 SKASDVLSAQKSL
+1307 AKASDVLSAQKNL

-1373 LGAYSGGVSYG
+1373 LGAYSGGVNYG
-1384 ASTAYNNTTNSQTDS
+1384 ASTAFNNTTNSQTDS
-1399 HDIVYNFNGVTIGK
+1399 HDIVYNFNGFTIGK
-1413 DTAEGMTLAKLASE
+1413 TEAEGMTLAQLAAE
-1427 LRILNL
+1427 LRFLKL

>member
-9 IDLQNEAQVIEGLK
+9 VDLQNEEQVISGLQ
-23 NIDKLADKLR
+23 NLDKLADKLR
-33 STPIK
+33 NNPITLKVDASTLNTMKQILSLFQNAADATEK
-38 LKLDGVTK
+38 FTTQQN
-46 EALAFAK
+46 K
-53 AQEQAAKAQAQV
+53 AADAAAKQAGAQ
-65 AKAQAQ
+65 
-71 AAKAQAQEAKAQAQA
+71 
-86 AAATQK
+86 
-92 TKAQEAQLAAA
+92 
-103 REKTSAATQNRMRA
+103 
-117 EAQLAVQME
+117 
-126 KTATAEEAARKANI
+126 
-140 ELSTQIEKTNTV
+140 
-152 KAQQA
+152 
-157 LEDKKLATE
+157 DK
-166 QARLATQQEKTATAA
+166 
-181 EAQATAQARL
+181 
-191 AAQQEKTATATENQ
+191 
-205 ATAQEE
+205 
-211 SNQSMGK
+211 SNQSMDK
-218 GAKSASLLGDSLG
+218 GAKSAKQLGDSMDHVV
-231 RIIAKVA
+231 AKVA
-238 AWQAINAAVASVKR
+238 AWKALYAVAATVKR
-252 SFTEA
+252 GLSEA

-273 VTDMSDASLKKLG
+273 VTDMSDTSLKKLG

-298 AADEYLQNIAT
+298 AADEYLQNVGT

-315 GDLAEGLGE
+315 KELAQGLGE

-470 TGEIVNPMVAIAGLS
+470 TGEIVNPMEAISGLS

-546 GSWEKKTQVL
+546 DSWEKKTQVL

-681 AGSRLDELKNKVE
+681 AASRLDELKNKVE

-714 EEKIALQEKAAF
+714 EEKIALQEKEAF

-732 YGQDAYIKTDIAS
+732 YGQDAYVKTDIAS

-754 RLVEIAEKLK
+754 RLIEIAEKLK

-789 YEEIYSKLT
+789 YEDIYNKLT

-954 THGIAYIA
+954 THGLAYIA

-1016 RRQKEADLSEIERDA
+1016 RRQKEADLSEIERNA
-1031 QNYVKSTVSQNN
+1031 QNYVKSIVSQNN

-1060 IFTETNAPAS
+1060 IFNETNAPAS
-1070 KPSGGAGKGTYSA
+1070 KPSGGGAGKGTYSA

-1112 QHSKEGDLYGQ
+1112 LHSKEGDLYGQ

-1146 VLELQNMLYDY
+1146 VLKLQNMLYDY
-1157 AEQQEEA
+1157 AEQQEKT

-1186 IEKAENENDIER
+1186 IEKAENENDIDR

-1206 QEKIGKLLNQYLEA
+1206 QEKIGELLNKYLEA
-1220 GFAPTSDEVLRLA
+1220 GFDPNSDEVLRLA

-1281 QKAYDAAQNQRTVR
+1281 QKAYDAAQSQRTVR
-1295 IFNPI
+1295 IFNPV

-1307 SKASDVLSAQKSL
+1307 AKASDVLSAQKSL
-1320 ESAQDTLREEQFS
+1320 ESAQDALREEQFS
-1333 QAVDRLKRGELKLED
+1333 QAVDRVKRGELKLED
-1348 LLLDEAVSSQFSAAS
+1348 LLLDEAISSQFSAAS
-1363 DAEKQNFLSA
+1363 DAEKQNFLNA

-1384 ASTAYNNTTNSQTDS
+1384 ASTAYNTTNSQTDS
-1399 HDIVYNFNGVTIGK
+1399 HDIVYNFNGVSIGK
-1413 DTAEGMTLAKLASE
+1413 TEAEGLTLAQLAAELSFLKL
-1427 LRILNL
+1427 

>member
-9 IDLQNEAQVIEGLK
+9 VNLKNEEQVIAGLQ

-33 STPIK
+33 NKPITIK
-38 LKLDGVTK
+38 ID
-46 EALAFAK
+46 
-53 AQEQAAKAQAQV
+53 
-65 AKAQAQ
+65 
-71 AAKAQAQEAKAQAQA
+71 
-86 AAATQK
+86 
-92 TKAQEAQLAAA
+92 
-103 REKTSAATQNRMRA
+103 TSALDTMR
-117 EAQLAVQME
+117 
-126 KTATAEEAARKANI
+126 
-140 ELSTQIEKTNTV
+140 QIIS
-152 KAQQA
+152 
-157 LEDKKLATE
+157 LF
-166 QARLATQQEKTATAA
+166 QEAA
-181 EAQATAQARL
+181 EAAEKFTTQQNK
-191 AAQQEKTATATENQ
+191 AADAAAKQKQEQDK
-205 ATAQEE
+205 
-211 SNQSMGK
+211 SNKSMK
-218 GAKSASLLGDSLG
+218 DGAKSAGLLGDNLA
-231 RIIAKVA
+231 RIIAKIA
-238 AWQAINAAVASVKR
+238 AWQTLNGAVAAVKR

-273 VTDMSDASLKKLG
+273 VTDMSDASLRKLG

-315 GDLAEGLGE
+315 QELAQGLGE

-498 AEIAT
+498 AEIAS

-517 IENYGTVVDMLGTME
+517 IEGWDTVIAMLGTME

-546 GSWEKKTQVL
+546 GSWEKKSQVL

-571 TIKGALDGLTTVV
+571 AIKGAIDGLTTVV
-584 DGLDSGFGKTAVSA
+584 DGLDSGFGKAAVSA
-598 TAFASGG
+598 VGFASGG
-605 MLAASAATSI
+605 MLVASAVKGIT
-615 AGSIA
+615 GSII
-620 KAAAAAGG
+620 KATTAAGG
-628 LNAALLGSPLFWG
+628 LTAALLHSPLFWG

-703 KEVLE
+703 LEVLE
-708 AQKRAL
+708 AQARAL
-714 EEKIALQEKAAF
+714 KEKAALQEKEAF
-726 QKWEEA
+726 EKWEKE
-732 YGQDAYIKTDIAS
+732 YGHTAWVSTGEYNDFGEKIS
-745 GTYSSADEY
+745 VRADEQ
-754 RLVEIAEKLK
+754 RLIKIAEKLK

-827 FASRTIDAASAVGM
+827 LASHTIDYFMAVGK
-841 AAYNAAIAAG
+841 AAYNATIAVGGSTEEALAAADKAIDQYAQSIETIPKDASTDVEAETEG
-851 ASAEE
+851 ASAD
-856 AITASNEAIAEYL
+856 L
-869 NTLRDV
+869 
-875 PDETDTKVEVDTLE
+875 DEISSKLD
-889 SEEHLKIV
+889 
-897 QSMLESIDGTVVQAK
+897 SIDGRTVHAY
-912 VEVTENLPDIN
+912 VEVVEGTPDTHF
-923 AFGGFD
+923 AS
-929 REAKG
+929 G
-934 TDNAPG
+934 TKSAPG
-940 GPTLVNEKGPELIS
+940 GPALVNEKGPELIS
-954 THGIAYIA
+954 AKGIAYIV
-962 GGGQPTVTNL
+962 GGGRPTITNL

-991 NSVTP
+991 NSLRP
-996 VRAFEEG
+996 IRAYADG
-1003 TGGLTGSEYLEAL
+1003 TDSVSAAAEAAKAAL
-1016 RRQKEADLSEIERDA
+1016 R
-1031 QNYVKSTVSQNN
+1031 QNN
-1043 SAFAMTPEEVA
+1043 TSSPSKSVWSPTSQKGTATGKGTYIYCA
-1054 RHSASQ
+1054 RCGRPVLATTKICPYCGADPRTGEIPKNTS
-1060 IFTETNAPAS
+1060 
-1070 KPSGGAGKGTYSA
+1070 PSGGTGKGTYSA

-1094 DDILSN
+1094 DSVLSN

-1206 QEKIGKLLNQYLEA
+1206 QEKIGELLNQYLEA
-1220 GFAPTSDEVLRLA
+1220 GFDPNSDEVLRLA

-1256 ALNGLNDTTDRAK
+1256 ALNGLKDTTDRAK

-1281 QKAYDAAQNQRTVR
+1281 QKAYDAVQNQRTVR
-1295 IFNPI
+1295 IFNPV

-1307 SKASDVLSAQKSL
+1307 AKASDVLSAQKNL
-1320 ESAQDTLREEQFS
+1320 ESAQDALREEQFS
-1333 QAVDRLKRGELKLED
+1333 QAVDRLKRGELKLEE

-1373 LGAYSGGVSYG
+1373 LGAYSGGVNYG

-1399 HDIVYNFNGVTIGK
+1399 HDIVYNFNGFTIGK
-1413 DTAEGMTLAKLASE
+1413 TEAEGMTLAQLVSE
-1427 LRILNL
+1427 LRFLKL